1 MWDTLTTKCPT
12 ILLSKKLFLLFNKT
26 LNNSYMNKKS
36 TMKALMLAGLLCGA
50 PSSMSAQTT
59 PSSTS
64 TTIYDFAGFND
75 QKMLELFEK
84 IDKQGRK
91 FPTTQELKDA
101 GLYDEIEFV
110 RSHVR
115 KRQILDRSDRLNQ
128 NTYQERDLF
137 MNIPAGAGSTIGG
150 YPSKDFA
157 SDNFSMWNYTNLF
170 GSWNHG
176 LFQAP
181 GSWVDA
187 AHKNGTDILSGM
199 KFFDTTGGRQGFAA
213 GWVNFIKTK
222 NDNGE
227 FKYTRPLIHLLQFLG
242 MDGINYNFE
251 DNGYSDND
259 VVKFHQSLY
268 EYAKQQ
274 NFNDFHVVIYTGN
287 ATLTSGNSRVL
298 FAEKNAKTSDLMLN
312 YMGDDFSYN
321 MASSAREAKRVTGS
335 TKGLYAGVWIVSMN
349 RGWTRLNEGDA
360 KECGVCLWG
369 EHAQS
374 RFWSY
379 NTGGSAQ
386 ERMSNYQMLLER
398 GFSGGYRNPANRPE
412 IKNAGHNWEWSGST
426 APLSTFPGL
435 ASWIPERSAISGTLP
450 FSTHFNTGAGEV
462 YTYKGKKTA
471 GAWYNMSNQ
480 DIVPTYRWL
489 VYNGGTESV
498 STNVQPEFTYED
510 SYTGGS
516 CLKLTGKG
524 TASSTD
530 IILYKTN
537 LTGTNGAIKAQVA
550 IKTGKEGTQDSRL
563 ALIVRLKNSG
573 QWKEYEV
580 GGTTDKTWKEHTI
593 ALTDLTSSDVI
604 DRIGLRVKNVDDQY
618 KLLVGKLAIVDDF
631 TATPEAVKDLTIQ
644 VKEENKVSLSV
655 KATWVLNS
663 ATEGS
668 VVYNDDANVDHFE
681 VLYKNSENGDVT
693 EIGRTSQWA
702 TYIGDI
708 ELGETDQPFIGVR
721 SVSKDLKTYSP
732 VVWQQVPRSTYASL
746 PEKKQNL
753 YGEPE
758 LDMSADG
765 AATAQQVRYVESFET
780 TGGATNINYHATGPK
795 GGTNYV
801 DATEGNL
808 LTVKQGETFTLKI
821 KGYEGKDDLRFC
833 FGRGWIDLNGDYKFE
848 PGTIDQ
854 NGEELFTIGQLRKGV
869 KENVN
874 PGQTLQ
880 VRIPADAKRGMTRMR
895 IVFSDAWFKG
905 SLLPTGKFN
914 KGFAIDFAVNITGNN
929 PERQTPKSTRDEGI
943 AEQPEGLSTSTS
955 ITSFAGEAST
965 LVQTSKDLKFS
976 NVEKAWIF
984 GVDGSLVKVL
994 DNPQQ
999 YEIKSLPKGI
1009 YLVKMLNNNVIRTQ
1023 KVVIK

>member
-1 MWDTLTTKCPT
+1 
-12 ILLSKKLFLLFNKT
+12 
-26 LNNSYMNKKS
+26 MNKKS

-50 PSSMSAQTT
+50 PSTMSAQTDT
-59 PSSTS
+59 GSTS
-64 TTIYDFAGFND
+64 TTIYDFANFND
-75 QKMLELFEK
+75 QKLLDLFASALEK
-84 IDKQGRK
+84 GRK

-101 GLYDEIEFV
+101 GLYEELEFV

-115 KRQILDRSDRLNQ
+115 KREILSRQDRLVGD
-128 NTYQERDLF
+128 TYRERDLF
-137 MNIPAGAGSTIGG
+137 MNIPSGAGSTIGG

-181 GSWVDA
+181 GSWADA
-187 AHKNGTDILSGM
+187 AHKNGTDIMSGI
-199 KFFDTTGGRQGFAA
+199 KFFDTTGGRGGHAT
-213 GWVNFIKTK
+213 GWVDFIKTK
-222 NDNGE
+222 NTDGT

-251 DNGYSDND
+251 ARGYDDSE
-259 VVKFHQSLY
+259 VIKFHQSLY
-268 EYAKQQ
+268 QYANQV
-274 NFNDFHVVIYTGN
+274 NFDNFHIAIYTFYSS
-287 ATLTSGNSRVL
+287 LTNYNTEAL
-298 FAEKNAKTSDLMLN
+298 FGKNNVKTSDLMLN
-312 YMGDDFSYN
+312 YASSDFSYN
-321 MASSAREAKRVTGS
+321 MASSVQEAKRSMGTA
-335 TKGLYAGVWIVSMN
+335 KGLYAGVWIVGMD
-349 RGWTRLNEGDA
+349 RGWNRLDNGDA
-360 KECGVCLWG
+360 KECGLCLWG

-379 NTGGSAQ
+379 NTGGNAQ
-386 ERMSNYQMLLER
+386 ERMSNYQTLLER
-398 GFSGGYRNPANRPE
+398 GFSGGKRNPADRPA
-412 IKNAGHNWEWSGST
+412 ISNLGNNWEWSGT
-426 APLSTFPGL
+426 KAPLSTFAGL
-435 ASWIPERSAISGTLP
+435 ASWIPERSAINGKLP
-450 FSTHFNTGAGEV
+450 FSTYFNTGAGEV

-471 GAWYNMSNQ
+471 GSWYNMSNQ

-489 VYNGGTESV
+489 VYDGGTTNV
-498 STNVQPEFTYED
+498 SDKVQPEFTYED

-524 TASSTD
+524 TAPLTD
-530 IILYKTN
+530 IVLYKTN
-537 LTGTNGAIKAQVA
+537 LTGTSGAIKAQVA
-550 IKTGKEGTQDSRL
+550 IKTGKDTPADSKL
-563 ALIVRLKNSG
+563 SLIVRLKNSNE
-573 QWKEYEV
+573 WKEFAV
-580 GGTTDKTWKEHTI
+580 DGTTDKTWKEHTI
-593 ALTDLTSSDVI
+593 ALTGLNSTDVI
-604 DRIGLRVKNVDDQY
+604 DRIGLRVKNVDEQY
-618 KLLVGKLAIVDDF
+618 KLLVGKLAIVDDY
-631 TATPEAVKDLTIQ
+631 TVAPQGVKDLTIQ
-644 VKEENKVSLSV
+644 VKEENKASLSV
-655 KATWVLNS
+655 KATWALSS
-663 ATEGS
+663 ATEET

-681 VLYKNSENGDVT
+681 VLYKNGENGTVS

-708 ELGETDQPFIGVR
+708 EMGESDKPFIGVR

-732 VVWQQVPRSTYASL
+732 VEWKEIPRSTYASL
-746 PEKKQNL
+746 PEKKNNP

-765 AATAQQVRYVESFET
+765 YKTAQQVRYVETFT
-780 TGGATNINYHATGPK
+780 TEGGATNINYTATGPK

-808 LTVKQGETFTLKI
+808 LTVNQGQTITIKI
-821 KGYEGKDDLRFC
+821 KGHEGQDDLRFC

-848 PGTIDQ
+848 PGTIAE
-854 NGEELFTIGQLRKGV
+854 NGEELFTVGKLRKGV
-869 KENVN
+869 IENVN
-874 PGQTLQ
+874 PGQTLT
-880 VRIPADAKRGMTRMR
+880 VKIPEDAKTGMTRMR
-895 IVFSDAWFKG
+895 IVFSDAWFQG

-914 KGFAIDFAVNITGNN
+914 KGFAIDFAVKITGTN
-929 PERQTPKSTRDEGI
+929 PERKAPESSRDKGT
-943 AEQPEGLSTSTS
+943 AEQPEGLSASTS
-955 ITSFAGEAST
+955 ITSFAGEASA

>member
-1 MWDTLTTKCPT
+1 
-12 ILLSKKLFLLFNKT
+12 
-26 LNNSYMNKKS
+26 MNKKS
-36 TMKALMLAGLLCGA
+36 TMKMLLLAGLLCGA
-50 PSSMSAQTT
+50 PSTMSAQTNT
-59 PSSTS
+59 GSTS
-64 TTIYDFAGFND
+64 TKIYDFAGFSD
-75 QKMLELFEK
+75 QTLLNLFASALEK
-84 IDKQGRK
+84 GRK

-101 GLYDEIEFV
+101 GIYDELEFV

-115 KRQILDRSDRLNQ
+115 KREILDREDRLVR
-128 NTYQERDLF
+128 NTYKERDLF
-137 MNIPAGAGSTIGG
+137 MNIPSGAGSTIGG

-157 SDNFSMWNYTNLF
+157 SDNYSMWNYTNLF

-181 GSWVDA
+181 GSWADA
-187 AHKNGTDILSGM
+187 AHKNGTDIMSGI
-199 KFFDTTGGRQGFAA
+199 KFFDTTGGRGGHAT
-213 GWVNFIKTK
+213 GWVDFIKTK
-222 NDNGE
+222 NADGT

-251 DNGYSDND
+251 ARGYDDSE
-259 VVKFHQSLY
+259 VIKFHQSLY
-268 EYAKQQ
+268 QYANQV
-274 NFNDFHVVIYTGN
+274 NFNNFHIAIYTFYSS
-287 ATLTSGNSRVL
+287 LTAYNTEAL
-298 FAEKNAKTSDLMLN
+298 FGKNNVKTSDLMLN
-312 YMGDDFSYN
+312 YASSDFSYN
-321 MASSAREAKRVTGS
+321 MASSVQEAKRSMGTA
-335 TKGLYAGVWIVSMN
+335 KGLYAGVWIVGMD
-349 RGWTRLNEGDA
+349 RGWNRLDNGDA
-360 KECGVCLWG
+360 KECGICLWG

-379 NTGGSAQ
+379 NTGGNAQ
-386 ERMSNYQMLLER
+386 ERMSNYQTLLER
-398 GFSGGYRNPANRPE
+398 GFSGGNRNPADRPA
-412 IKNAGHNWEWSGST
+412 ISNLGNNWEWSGT
-426 APLSTFPGL
+426 KAPLSTFAGL
-435 ASWIPERSAISGTLP
+435 ASWIPERSAIDGKLP
-450 FSTHFNTGAGEV
+450 FSTYFNTGAGEV

-471 GAWYNMSNQ
+471 GSWYNMSNQ

-489 VYNGGTESV
+489 VYDGNTTNV
-498 STNVQPEFTYED
+498 SDKVQPEFTYED

-530 IILYKTN
+530 IVLYKTN
-537 LTGTNGAIKAQVA
+537 LTGTSGAIKAQVA
-550 IKTGKEGTQDSRL
+550 IKTGKDTPANSNL
-563 ALIVRLKNSG
+563 ALIVRLKNSN
-573 QWKEYEV
+573 QWKEFDV
-580 GGTTDKTWKEHTI
+580 NGTTDSKWVEHTV
-593 ALTDLTSSDVI
+593 ALTGLNSTDVI
-604 DRIGLRVKNVDDQY
+604 DRIGLRVKNVDNQY
-618 KLLVGKLAIVDDF
+618 KLLVGKLAIVDDY
-631 TATPEAVKDLTIQ
+631 TVAPETVKDLTIQ
-644 VKEENKVSLSV
+644 VKEENKSSLSV
-655 KATWVLNS
+655 KASWALNS
-663 ATEGS
+663 AADDK

-681 VLYKNSENGDVT
+681 VLYKNGENGTVS

-708 ELGETDQPFIGVR
+708 EMAETDQPFIGVR

-732 VVWQQVPRSTYASL
+732 VVWKEIPRANYASL
-746 PEKKQNL
+746 PEKKHNP

-765 AATAQQVRYVESFET
+765 YKTAQQVRYVETFT
-780 TGGATNINYHATGPK
+780 TEGGATNINYTATGPK

-808 LTVKQGETFTLKI
+808 LTVNQGQTITIKI
-821 KGYEGKDDLRFC
+821 KGHEGQDDLRFC

-848 PGTIDQ
+848 PGTIAE
-854 NGEELFTIGQLRKGV
+854 NGEELFTVGKLRKGV
-869 KENVN
+869 IENVN
-874 PGQTLQ
+874 PGQTLT
-880 VRIPADAKRGMTRMR
+880 VKIPEDAKTGMTRMR
-895 IVFSDAWFKG
+895 IVFSDAWFQG

-914 KGFAIDFAVNITGNN
+914 KGFAIDFAVKITGTN
-929 PERQTPKSTRDEGI
+929 PERKAPESSRDKGT
-943 AEQPEGLSTSTS
+943 AEQPEGLSASTS
-955 ITSFAGEAST
+955 ITSFAGEASA

>member
-1 MWDTLTTKCPT
+1 
-12 ILLSKKLFLLFNKT
+12 
-26 LNNSYMNKKS
+26 MNKKS
-36 TMKALMLAGLLCGA
+36 TMKMLLLAGLLCGA
-50 PSSMSAQTT
+50 PSTMSAQTT

-91 FPTTQELKDA
+91 FPTNQELKEY

-115 KRQILDRSDRLNQ
+115 KRQILDREDRLVS
-128 NTYQERDLF
+128 NTYKERDLF

-199 KFFDTTGGRQGFAA
+199 KFFDTTGGRQGFAS
-213 GWVNFIKTK
+213 GWVNLVKSK
-222 NDNGE
+222 NDDGT
-227 FKYTRPLIHLLQFLG
+227 FKYTRALIHILQFLG

-268 EYAKQQ
+268 AYAKEQ
-274 NFNDFHVVIYTGN
+274 NFNDFHIVLYTSN
-287 ATLTSGNSRVL
+287 SGLSSYNSRAL
-298 FAEKNAKTSDLMLN
+298 FGENNVKTTDLMLN
-312 YMGDDFSYN
+312 YSASDFSYS
-321 MASSAREAKRVTGS
+321 MPQSVQEAKRVMGTA
-335 TKGLYAGVWIVSMN
+335 KGLYAGVWIVDMN
-349 RGWTRLNEGDA
+349 RGWNRLNASGAE
-360 KECGVCLWG
+360 ECGICLWG

-379 NTGGSAQ
+379 NTGGNAQ
-386 ERMSNYQMLLER
+386 ERMSNYQTLLER
-398 GFSGGYRNPANRPE
+398 GFSGGKRNPADRPE
-412 IKNAGHNWEWSGST
+412 ISRFGNNWEWSGT
-426 APLSTFPGL
+426 KAPLSTFAGL
-435 ASWIPERSAISGTLP
+435 ATWIPERSAINGKLP
-450 FSTHFNTGAGEV
+450 FSTYFNTGAGEV

-471 GAWYNMSNQ
+471 GSWYNMSNQ

-489 VYNGGTESV
+489 VYDGGTTNV
-498 STNVQPEFTYED
+498 SDKVQPEFTYED

-516 CLKLTGKG
+516 CLKLTGK
-524 TASSTD
+524 ASASATD

-537 LTGTNGAIKAQVA
+537 LTGTSGAIKAQVA
-550 IKTGKEGTQDSRL
+550 IKTGKDTPADSKL
-563 ALIVRLKNSG
+563 ALIVRLKNSNE
-573 QWKEYEV
+573 WKEFDV
-580 GGTTDKTWKEHTI
+580 NGTADSKWVEHTV
-593 ALTDLTSSDVI
+593 ALTGLSSTDVI
-604 DRIGLRVKNVDDQY
+604 DRIGLRVKNVDEQY

-631 TATPEAVKDLTIQ
+631 TATPQGVKDLTIQ
-644 VKEENKVSLSV
+644 VKEENKSSLSV
-655 KATWVLNS
+655 KATWALSS

-681 VLYKNSENGDVT
+681 VLYKNGENGTVS

-708 ELGETDQPFIGVR
+708 ELKESDKPFIGVR

-732 VVWQQVPRSTYASL
+732 VVWQEVPRAEYSTLPASKYN
-746 PEKKQNL
+746 P

-765 AATAQQVRYVESFET
+765 YKTAQKVRYIET
-780 TGGATNINYHATGPK
+780 FITEGGEQNINYSASAPQ

-801 DATEGNL
+801 DATNQVL
-808 LTVKQGETFTLKI
+808 KVAQGQEVTLKF
-821 KGYEGKDDLRFC
+821 KGYEATDAKDGNHDDLRYC
-833 FGRGWIDLNGDYKFE
+833 MGKGWIDLNGDYTFNPVDIK
-848 PGTIDQ
+848 TDVA
-854 NGEELFTIGQLRKGV
+854 NGEQLFFLGQVRKGTEAQV
-869 KENVN
+869 KSL
-874 PGQTLQ
+874 QTYKFT
-880 VRIPADAKRGMTRMR
+880 IPADAKKGKTRMR
-895 IVFSDAWFKG
+895 IVFSDAWFAG

-914 KGFAIDFAVNITGNN
+914 KGFAIDFGVEITGNN
-929 PERQTPKSTRDEGI
+929 PERPTPKSSRDEGT
-943 AEQPEGLSTSTS
+943 AEQPEGLSASTS
-955 ITSFAGEAST
+955 ITSFAGEASA

>member
-1 MWDTLTTKCPT
+1 
-12 ILLSKKLFLLFNKT
+12 
-26 LNNSYMNKKS
+26 MNKKS
-36 TMKALMLAGLLCGA
+36 TMKMLMLAGLLCGA
-50 PSSMSAQTT
+50 PSTMSAQTNT
-59 PSSTS
+59 GSTS
-64 TTIYDFAGFND
+64 TTIYDFSKFGD
-75 QKMLELFEK
+75 QSLLELFEK
-84 IDKQGRK
+84 AEKAGRK
-91 FPTTQELKDA
+91 FPTKQELIDA
-101 GLYDEIEFV
+101 GIYDEIEFV

-115 KRQILDRSDRLNQ
+115 KREILDRQDRLVGG
-128 NTYQERDLF
+128 TYQERDLF

-157 SDNFSMWNYTNLF
+157 SDNYSMWNYTNLF

-181 GSWVDA
+181 GSWADA
-187 AHKNGTDILSGM
+187 AHKNGTDIMSGI
-199 KFFDTTGGRQGFAA
+199 KFFDTTGGRGGYAT
-213 GWVNFIKTK
+213 GWVEFIKQK
-222 NDNGE
+222 NADGT
-227 FKYTRPLIHLLQFLG
+227 FKYARPLIRILQFLG

-251 DNGYSDND
+251 ARGYDDSE
-259 VVKFHQSLY
+259 VVKFHQELY
-268 EYAKQQ
+268 KIAAEE
-274 NFNDFHVVIYTGN
+274 NFKNFHIAIYTSHSSLSSYN
-287 ATLTSGNSRVL
+287 TEAL
-298 FAEKNAKTSDLMLN
+298 FGKNNVKTSDLMLN
-312 YMGDDFSYN
+312 YSADDFTPS
-321 MASSAREAKRVTGS
+321 MASSVQQAKRSLNTA
-335 TKGLYAGVWIVSMN
+335 KGLYAGVWIVTMN
-349 RGWTRLNEGDA
+349 RSWTRLNAPGAE
-360 KECGVCLWG
+360 ECGVCLWG
-369 EHAQS
+369 EHGQS

-398 GFSGGYRNPANRPE
+398 GFSGGNRNPADRPE
-412 IKNAGHNWEWSGST
+412 IRNAGHNWEWSNGV

-435 ASWIPERSAISGTLP
+435 ASWIPERSAINGTLP
-450 FSTHFNTGAGEV
+450 FSTYFNTGAGEV

-471 GAWYNMSNQ
+471 GSWYNMSNQ

-489 VYNGGTESV
+489 VYNGGTTNV

-524 TASSTD
+524 TAPLTD
-530 IILYKTN
+530 IVLYKTN
-537 LTGTNGAIKAQVA
+537 LTGTSGAIKAQVA
-550 IKTGKEGTQDSRL
+550 IKTGKETPADSKL

-573 QWKEYEV
+573 EWKEFDV
-580 GGTTDKTWKEHTI
+580 NGTTDSKWVEHTV
-593 ALTDLTSSDVI
+593 ALTGLTSTDVI
-604 DRIGLRVKNVDDQY
+604 DRIGLRVKNSDEQY

-631 TATPEAVKDLTIQ
+631 TATPQGVKDLTIQ
-644 VKEENKVSLSV
+644 VKEENKASLSV
-655 KATWVLNS
+655 KATWALSS

-681 VLYKNSENGDVT
+681 VLYKNGENGTVS

-708 ELGETDQPFIGVR
+708 EMGESDKPFIGVR

-732 VVWQQVPRSTYASL
+732 VVWQEVPRANQADL
-746 PEKKQNL
+746 PARKNNP

-765 AATAQQVRYVESFET
+765 YKTAQKVRYVETFKTE
-780 TGGATNINYHATGPK
+780 GGATNIDYTANGPT

-801 DATEGNL
+801 DATNGNV
-808 LTVKQGETFTLKI
+808 LTVNQGQTFTIKI
-821 KGYEGKDDLRFC
+821 KGHEGQDDLRFC
-833 FGRGWIDLNGDYKFE
+833 FGRAWIDLNGDYKFE
-848 PGTIDQ
+848 PGTIAE
-854 NGEELFTIGQLRKGV
+854 NGEELFTVGKLRKGV
-869 KENVN
+869 IENVN
-874 PGQTLQ
+874 PGQTLT
-880 VRIPADAKRGMTRMR
+880 VKIPEDAKTGMTRMR
-895 IVFSDAWFKG
+895 IVFSDAWFQG

-914 KGFAIDFAVNITGNN
+914 KGFAIDFAVNITGTNA
-929 PERQTPKSTRDEGI
+929 ERPTPKSSRDEGT
-943 AEQPEGLSTSTS
+943 AEQPEGLSASTS
-955 ITSFAGEAST
+955 ITSFAGEASA

>member
-1 MWDTLTTKCPT
+1 
-12 ILLSKKLFLLFNKT
+12 
-26 LNNSYMNKKS
+26 MNKKS
-36 TMKALMLAGLLCGA
+36 TMKMLLLAGLLCGA
-50 PSSMSAQTT
+50 PSTMSAQTDT
-59 PSSTS
+59 GSTS
-64 TTIYDFAGFND
+64 TTIYDFANFND
-75 QKMLELFEK
+75 QKLLDLFASALEK
-84 IDKQGRK
+84 GRK

-101 GLYDEIEFV
+101 GLYEELEFV

-115 KRQILDRSDRLNQ
+115 KREILSRQDRLVGD
-128 NTYQERDLF
+128 TYRERDLF

-199 KFFDTTGGRQGFAA
+199 KFFDTTGGRGGHAT
-213 GWVNFIKTK
+213 GWVGLIKTK

-251 DNGYSDND
+251 ASGYSDND

-268 EYAKQQ
+268 KYAAEQDFK
-274 NFNDFHVVIYTGN
+274 NFHIVIYTFSSS
-287 ATLTSGNSRVL
+287 LTGYNSRAL
-298 FAEKNAKTSDLMLN
+298 FGENGTKTTDLMLN
-312 YMGDDFSYN
+312 YDASDFSYS
-321 MASSAREAKRVTGS
+321 MAQSVQEAKRVMGTA
-335 TKGLYAGVWIVSMN
+335 KGLYAGVWIVDMN
-349 RGWTRLNEGDA
+349 RGWNRLNATGAE
-360 KECGVCLWG
+360 ECGICLWG

-379 NTGGSAQ
+379 NTGGNAQ
-386 ERMSNYQMLLER
+386 ERMTNYQMLLER
-398 GFSGGYRNPANRPE
+398 GFSGGKRNPADRPG
-412 IKNAGHNWEWSGST
+412 ISRFGNNWEWSGT
-426 APLSTFPGL
+426 TPPLSTFAGL
-435 ASWIPERSAISGTLP
+435 ATWIPERSAIKGTLP
-450 FSTHFNTGAGEV
+450 FSTYFNTGAGEV

-471 GAWYNMSNQ
+471 GSWYNMSNQ

-489 VYNGGTESV
+489 VYDGNTTNV
-498 STNVQPEFTYED
+498 SDKVQPEFTYED

-516 CLKLTGKG
+516 CLKLTGKAS
-524 TASSTD
+524 ASSTD
-530 IILYKTN
+530 IVLYKTN
-537 LTGTNGAIKAQVA
+537 LTGTSGAIKAQVA
-550 IKTGKEGTQDSRL
+550 IKTGKDTPANSNL
-563 ALIVRLKNSG
+563 ALIVRLKNSKE
-573 QWKEYEV
+573 WKEFAV
-580 GGTTDKTWKEHTI
+580 DGTTDSKWVEHTV
-593 ALTDLTSSDVI
+593 ALTGLTSTDVI
-604 DRIGLRVKNVDDQY
+604 DRIGLRVKNVDEQY
-618 KLLVGKLAIVDDF
+618 KLLVGKLAIVDDY
-631 TATPEAVKDLTIQ
+631 AVAPEAVKDLRIQ
-644 VKEENKVSLSV
+644 VKEENKSSLSV
-655 KATWVLNS
+655 KATWALNS
-663 ATEGS
+663 AAEDK
-668 VVYNDDANVDHFE
+668 VVYNDDVNVDHFE
-681 VLYKNSENGDVT
+681 VLYKNGENGDVT

-708 ELGETDQPFIGVR
+708 VMEQADKPFIGVR

-732 VVWQQVPRSTYASL
+732 VVWQEVPRAEYSTL
-746 PEKKQNL
+746 PEKKDNP

-765 AATAQQVRYVESFET
+765 YKTAQQVRYVETFKTE
-780 TGGATNINYHATGPK
+780 GGATNIDYTATGPK

-801 DATEGNL
+801 DATNGNV
-808 LTVKQGETFTLKI
+808 LTVNQGQTITIKI
-821 KGYEGKDDLRFC
+821 KGHEGKDDLRFC
-833 FGRGWIDLNGDYKFE
+833 FGRGWIDLNGDFKFE

-854 NGEELFTIGQLRKGV
+854 NGEELFTIGELRKGV
-869 KENVN
+869 VENVN
-874 PGQTLQ
+874 PGQTIS
-880 VRIPADAKRGMTRMR
+880 VTIPSDAKRGMTRMR

-914 KGFAIDFAVNITGNN
+914 KGFAIDFAVNITGTNA
-929 PERQTPKSTRDEGI
+929 ERPTPKSTRDEGK
-943 AEQPEGLSTSTS
+943 AEQPEGLSASTS
-955 ITSFAGEAST
+955 ITSFAGEASA

>member
-1 MWDTLTTKCPT
+1 
-12 ILLSKKLFLLFNKT
+12 
-26 LNNSYMNKKS
+26 MNKKS
-36 TMKALMLAGLLCGA
+36 TMKMLLLAGLLCGA
-50 PSSMSAQTT
+50 PSTMSAQTNT
-59 PSSTS
+59 GSTS
-64 TTIYDFAGFND
+64 TTIYDFANFND
-75 QKMLELFEK
+75 QKLLDLFASALEK
-84 IDKQGRK
+84 GRK

-101 GLYDEIEFV
+101 GLYEELEFV

-115 KRQILDRSDRLNQ
+115 KREILSRQDRLVGD
-128 NTYQERDLF
+128 TYRERDLF

-199 KFFDTTGGRQGFAA
+199 KFFDTTGGRGGHAT
-213 GWVNFIKTK
+213 GWVGLIKTK

-251 DNGYSDND
+251 ASGYSDND

-268 EYAKQQ
+268 KYAAEQDFK
-274 NFNDFHVVIYTGN
+274 NFHIVIYTFSSS
-287 ATLTSGNSRVL
+287 LTGYNSRAL
-298 FAEKNAKTSDLMLN
+298 FGENNVKTTDLMLN
-312 YMGDDFSYN
+312 YDASDFSYS
-321 MASSAREAKRVTGS
+321 MAQSVQEAKRVMGTA
-335 TKGLYAGVWIVSMN
+335 KGLYAGVWIVDMN
-349 RGWTRLNEGDA
+349 RGWNRLNATGAE
-360 KECGVCLWG
+360 ECGICLWG

-379 NTGGSAQ
+379 NTGGNAQ
-386 ERMSNYQMLLER
+386 ERMTNYQMLLER
-398 GFSGGYRNPANRPE
+398 GFSGGKRNPADRPG
-412 IKNAGHNWEWSGST
+412 ISRFGNNWEWSGT
-426 APLSTFPGL
+426 TPPLSTFAGL
-435 ASWIPERSAISGTLP
+435 ATWIPERSAIKGTLP
-450 FSTHFNTGAGEV
+450 FSTFFNTGAGEV

-471 GAWYNMSNQ
+471 GSWYNMSNQ

-489 VYNGGTESV
+489 VYDGGTTNV
-498 STNVQPEFTYED
+498 SDKVQPEFTYED

-516 CLKLTGKG
+516 CLKLTGKAS
-524 TASSTD
+524 ASSTD
-530 IILYKTN
+530 IVLYKTN
-537 LTGTNGAIKAQVA
+537 LTGTSGAIKAQVA
-550 IKTGKEGTQDSRL
+550 IKTGKDTPANSNL

-573 QWKEYEV
+573 EWKEFDV
-580 GGTTDKTWKEHTI
+580 NGTTDSKWVEHTV
-593 ALTDLTSSDVI
+593 ALTGLTSTDVI
-604 DRIGLRVKNVDDQY
+604 DRIGLRVKNTDAQY
-618 KLLVGKLAIVDDF
+618 KLLVGKLAIVDDY
-631 TATPEAVKDLTIQ
+631 TVAPEAVKDLRIQ
-644 VKEENKVSLSV
+644 VKEENKASLSV
-655 KATWVLNS
+655 KASWALNS
-663 ATEGS
+663 AADDK

-681 VLYKNSENGDVT
+681 VLYKNGENGTVS

-708 ELGETDQPFIGVR
+708 EMAEADQPFIGVR

-732 VVWQQVPRSTYASL
+732 VVWQQVSRSTYASL
-746 PEKKQNL
+746 PEKKNNP

-765 AATAQQVRYVESFET
+765 YKTAQQVRYVETFKTE
-780 TGGATNINYHATGPK
+780 GGATNIDYTAPGPK

-801 DATEGNL
+801 DATNGNL
-808 LTVKQGETFTLKI
+808 LTVNQGQTITIKI
-821 KGYEGKDDLRFC
+821 KGHEGQDDLRFC
-833 FGRGWIDLNGDYKFE
+833 FGRAWIDLNGDYKFE
-848 PGTIDQ
+848 PGTIAE
-854 NGEELFTIGQLRKGV
+854 NGEELFTIGELRKGV
-869 KENVN
+869 VANVN
-874 PGQTLQ
+874 PGQTIS
-880 VRIPADAKRGMTRMR
+880 VTIPSDAKKGKTRMR

-914 KGFAIDFAVNITGNN
+914 KGFAIDFGVEITGNN
-929 PERQTPKSTRDEGI
+929 PERPTPKSTRDEGT
-943 AEQPEGLSTSTS
+943 AEQPEGLSASTS
-955 ITSFAGEAST
+955 ITSFAGEASA

>member
-1 MWDTLTTKCPT
+1 
-12 ILLSKKLFLLFNKT
+12 
-26 LNNSYMNKKS
+26 MNKKS
-36 TMKALMLAGLLCGA
+36 TMKMLMLAGLLCGA
-50 PSSMSAQTT
+50 PSTMSAQTNT
-59 PSSTS
+59 GSTS
-64 TTIYDFAGFND
+64 TTIYDFANFGD
-75 QKMLELFEK
+75 QTLLNLFASALE
-84 IDKQGRK
+84 QGRK

-101 GLYDEIEFV
+101 GIYDEIEFV

-115 KRQILDRSDRLNQ
+115 KREILSRQDRLVGD
-128 NTYQERDLF
+128 TYEERDLF
-137 MNIPAGAGSTIGG
+137 MNIPSGAGATLGG

-181 GSWVDA
+181 GSWADA
-187 AHKNGTDILSGM
+187 AHKNGTDIMSGI
-199 KFFDTTGGRQGFAA
+199 KFFDTTGGRGGYAT

-222 NDNGE
+222 NDDGT

-251 DNGYSDND
+251 ASGYSDEE

-268 EYAKQQ
+268 KYANEQGFN
-274 NFNDFHVVIYTGN
+274 NFHIAIYT
-287 ATLTSGNSRVL
+287 SNSSLSSYNSKAL
-298 FAEKNAKTSDLMLN
+298 FGENNVKTTDLMLN
-312 YMGDDFSYN
+312 YAASDFSYS
-321 MASSAREAKRVTGS
+321 MGPSVQEAKRVMGTA
-335 TKGLYAGVWIVSMN
+335 KGLYAGVWIVDMN
-349 RGWTRLNEGDA
+349 RGWNRLNTGLA
-360 KECGVCLWG
+360 KECGLCLWG

-398 GFSGGYRNPANRPE
+398 GFSGGYRNPAVRPE
-412 IKNAGHNWEWSGST
+412 IVNYGHKWEWSGT
-426 APLSTFPGL
+426 TPPLSTFPGL
-435 ASWIPERSAISGTLP
+435 ASWIPERSAISGKLP
-450 FSTHFNTGAGEV
+450 FSTYFNTGAGEV

-471 GAWYNMSNQ
+471 GSWYNMSNQ

-489 VYNGGTESV
+489 VYDGGTTNV
-498 STNVQPEFTYED
+498 SDKVQPEFTYED

-516 CLKLTGKG
+516 CLKLTGKAS
-524 TASSTD
+524 ASSTD
-530 IILYKTN
+530 IVLYKTN
-537 LTGTNGAIKAQVA
+537 LTGTSGAIKAQVA
-550 IKTGKEGTQDSRL
+550 IKTGKDTPANSNL

-573 QWKEYEV
+573 EWKEFDV
-580 GGTTDKTWKEHTI
+580 NGTTDSKWVEHTV
-593 ALTDLTSSDVI
+593 ALTGLTSTDVI
-604 DRIGLRVKNVDDQY
+604 DRIGLRVKNTDAQY
-618 KLLVGKLAIVDDF
+618 KLLVGKLAIVDDY
-631 TATPEAVKDLTIQ
+631 TVAPEAVKDLRIQ
-644 VKEENKVSLSV
+644 VKEENKSSLSV
-655 KATWVLNS
+655 KATWALNS
-663 ATEGS
+663 AADDK

-681 VLYKNSENGDVT
+681 VLYKNGENGDVT

-708 ELGETDQPFIGVR
+708 ELKESDKPFIGVR

-732 VVWQQVPRSTYASL
+732 VVWQEVPRAEYSTLPASKYN
-746 PEKKQNL
+746 P

-765 AATAQQVRYVESFET
+765 YKTAQKVRYIET
-780 TGGATNINYHATGPK
+780 FITEGGEQNINYSASAPQ

-801 DATEGNL
+801 DATNQVL
-808 LTVKQGETFTLKI
+808 KVAQGQEVTLKF
-821 KGYEGKDDLRFC
+821 KGYEATDAKDGNHDDLRYC
-833 FGRGWIDLNGDYKFE
+833 MGKGWIDLNGDYTFNPVDIK
-848 PGTIDQ
+848 TDVA
-854 NGEELFTIGQLRKGV
+854 NGEQLFFLGQVRKGTEAQV
-869 KENVN
+869 KSL
-874 PGQTLQ
+874 QTYKFT
-880 VRIPADAKRGMTRMR
+880 IPADAKKGKTRMR
-895 IVFSDAWFKG
+895 IVFSDAWFAG

-914 KGFAIDFAVNITGNN
+914 KGFAIDFGVEITGNN
-929 PERQTPKSTRDEGI
+929 PERPTPKSSRDEGK
-943 AEQPEGLSTSTS
+943 ADQPEGLSASTS
-955 ITSFAGEAST
+955 ITSFAGEASA

>member
-1 MWDTLTTKCPT
+1 
-12 ILLSKKLFLLFNKT
+12 
-26 LNNSYMNKKS
+26 MNKKS
-36 TMKALMLAGLLCGA
+36 TMKMLLLAGLLCGA
-50 PSSMSAQTT
+50 PSTMSAQTNT
-59 PSSTS
+59 GSTS
-64 TTIYDFAGFND
+64 TTIYDFAGFSD
-75 QKMLELFEK
+75 QALLKLFEK
-84 IDKQGRK
+84 AEKAGRK
-91 FPTTQELKDA
+91 FPTKQELIDA
-101 GLYDEIEFV
+101 GIYNEIEFV

-115 KRQILDRSDRLNQ
+115 KRKILDRSDRLNQ

-199 KFFDTTGGRQGFAA
+199 KFFDTTGGRGGHAT
-213 GWVNFIKTK
+213 GWMSFIKEK
-222 NDNGE
+222 NTDGT
-227 FKYTRPLIHLLQFLG
+227 FKYSRPLIRLLQFLG

-251 DNGYSDND
+251 ARGYDDND
-259 VVKFHQSLY
+259 VVKFHQELY
-268 EYAKQQ
+268 KYAKED
-274 NFNDFHVVIYTGN
+274 NFDDFHVVLYTGN
-287 ATLTSGNSRVL
+287 QSLPSYNVEAL
-298 FAEKNAKTSDLMLN
+298 FGKNGTKTTDLMLN
-312 YMGDDFSYN
+312 YSADDFTPY
-321 MASSAREAKRVTGS
+321 MASSVQQAKRAMNTA
-335 TKGLYAGVWIVSMN
+335 KGLYAGVWIVTMN
-349 RGWTRLNEGDA
+349 RSWTRLSAEDS

-369 EHAQS
+369 EHDQS

-379 NTGGSAQ
+379 NTGGNAQ

-398 GFSGGYRNPANRPE
+398 GFSGGYRNPADRPE
-412 IKNAGHNWEWSGST
+412 IRNAGHNWEWSGSV

-435 ASWIPERSAISGTLP
+435 ASWIPERSAISGKLP
-450 FSTHFNTGAGEV
+450 FSTYFNTGAGEV

-471 GAWYNMSNQ
+471 GSWYNMSNQ

-489 VYNGGTESV
+489 VYDGNTTNV
-498 STNVQPEFTYED
+498 SYKVQPEFTYED

-516 CLKLTGKG
+516 CLKLTGKDQ
-524 TASSTD
+524 ASTTD
-530 IILYKTN
+530 IVLYKTE
-537 LTGTNGAIKAQVA
+537 LSGTSGAIKAQVA
-550 IKTGKEGTQDSRL
+550 IKTGKETPAESKL

-573 QWKEYEV
+573 VWKEFAV
-580 GGTTDKTWKEHTI
+580 DGTTDKTWKEHTI
-593 ALTDLTSSDVI
+593 ALTGLSSTDVI
-604 DRIGLRVKNVDDQY
+604 DRIGLRVKNTDAQY

-631 TATPEAVKDLTIQ
+631 TATPQDVKDLNIE
-644 VKEENKVSLSV
+644 VKEENKASLSV
-655 KATWVLNS
+655 KATWALNS
-663 ATEGS
+663 AADDK
-668 VVYNDDANVDHFE
+668 VVYNDDVNVDHFE
-681 VLYKNSENGDVT
+681 VLYKNGENGDVT

-708 ELGETDQPFIGVR
+708 ELKESDKPFIGVR

-732 VVWQQVPRSTYASL
+732 VVWQEVPRAEYSTLPASKYN
-746 PEKKQNL
+746 P

-765 AATAQQVRYVESFET
+765 YKTAQKVRYIET
-780 TGGATNINYHATGPK
+780 FITEGGEQNINYSASAPQ

-801 DATEGNL
+801 DATNQVL
-808 LTVKQGETFTLKI
+808 KVAQGQEVTLKF
-821 KGYEGKDDLRFC
+821 KGYEATDAKDGNHDDLRYC
-833 FGRGWIDLNGDYKFE
+833 MGKGWIDLNGDYTFNPVDIK
-848 PGTIDQ
+848 TDVA
-854 NGEELFTIGQLRKGV
+854 NGEQLFFLGQVRKGTEAQV
-869 KENVN
+869 KSL
-874 PGQTLQ
+874 QTYKFT
-880 VRIPADAKRGMTRMR
+880 IPADAKKGKTRMR
-895 IVFSDAWFKG
+895 IVFSDAWFAG

-914 KGFAIDFAVNITGNN
+914 KGFAIDFGVEITGNN
-929 PERQTPKSTRDEGI
+929 PERPTPKSTRDEGT
-943 AEQPEGLSTSTS
+943 AEQPEGLSSSTS
-955 ITSFAGEAST
+955 ITSFAGEASA

>member
-1 MWDTLTTKCPT
+1 
-12 ILLSKKLFLLFNKT
+12 
-26 LNNSYMNKKS
+26 MNKKS

-50 PSSMSAQTT
+50 PSTMSAQTT

-64 TTIYDFAGFND
+64 TTIYDFAGFSD

-84 IDKQGRK
+84 IEKQGRK
-91 FPTTQELKDA
+91 FPTNQELKEY

-115 KRQILDRSDRLNQ
+115 KRQILDREDRLVR
-128 NTYQERDLF
+128 NTYKERDLF

-199 KFFDTTGGRQGFAA
+199 KFFDTTGGRQGFAS
-213 GWVNFIKTK
+213 GWVNLVKSK
-222 NDNGE
+222 NDDGTY
-227 FKYTRPLIHLLQFLG
+227 KYTRALIHILQFLG

-268 EYAKQQ
+268 AYAKEQKFD
-274 NFNDFHVVIYTGN
+274 NFHIVLYTSN
-287 ATLTSGNSRVL
+287 SGLSSYNSRAL
-298 FAEKNAKTSDLMLN
+298 FGENNVKTTDLMLN
-312 YMGDDFSYN
+312 YSASDFSYS
-321 MASSAREAKRVTGS
+321 MPQSVQEAKRVMGTA
-335 TKGLYAGVWIVSMN
+335 KGLYAGVWIVDMN
-349 RGWTRLNEGDA
+349 RGWNRLNAPGAE
-360 KECGVCLWG
+360 ECGICLWG

-379 NTGGSAQ
+379 NTGGNAQ

-398 GFSGGYRNPANRPE
+398 GFSGGKRNPADRPE
-412 IKNAGHNWEWSGST
+412 ISRFGNNWEWSNGV
-426 APLSTFPGL
+426 APLSNFAGL
-435 ASWIPERSAISGTLP
+435 ATWIPERSAINGKLP
-450 FSTHFNTGAGEV
+450 FSTYFNTGAGEV

-471 GAWYNMSNQ
+471 GSWYNMSNQ

-489 VYNGGTESV
+489 VYDGNTTNV
-498 STNVQPEFTYED
+498 SDKVQPEFTHED

-530 IILYKTN
+530 IVLYKTH
-537 LTGTNGAIKAQVA
+537 LTGTSGAIKAQVA
-550 IKTGKEGTQDSRL
+550 IKTGKDTPADSKL

-573 QWKEYEV
+573 EWKEFDV
-580 GGTTDKTWKEHTI
+580 NGTTDSKWVEHTV
-593 ALTDLTSSDVI
+593 ALTGLTSTDVI
-604 DRIGLRVKNVDDQY
+604 DRIGLRVKNSDEQY

-631 TATPEAVKDLTIQ
+631 TATPQGVKDLTIQ
-644 VKEENKVSLSV
+644 VKEENKASLSV
-655 KATWVLNS
+655 KATWALSS

-681 VLYKNSENGDVT
+681 VLYKNGTDGEVT

-708 ELGETDQPFIGVR
+708 ELKESDQPFIGVR

-732 VVWQQVPRSTYASL
+732 VVWQQVPRAEYSTL
-746 PEKKQNL
+746 PEKKDNP

-765 AATAQQVRYVESFET
+765 YKIAQQVRYIET
-780 TGGATNINYHATGPK
+780 FKTEGGTTNIDYTAKGPK

-801 DATEGNL
+801 DATDQVL
-808 LTVKQGETFTLKI
+808 KVAQGTKVTLKF
-821 KGYEGKDDLRFC
+821 KGYEATDAKDGNHDDLRWC
-833 FGRGWIDLNGDYKFE
+833 MGKGWIDLNGDHIFT
-848 PGTIDQ
+848 PIDIKQ
-854 NGEELFTIGQLRKGV
+854 DAEKGEQLFFLGKVRKGTY
-869 KENVN
+869 E
-874 PGQTLQ
+874 Q
-880 VRIPADAKRGMTRMR
+880 VQSPQSYEFTIPADAKLGKTRMR
-895 IVFSDAWFKG
+895 IVFSDAWFAG

-914 KGFAIDFAVNITGNN
+914 KGFAIDFGVEITGNN
-929 PERQTPKSTRDEGI
+929 PERPTPKSSRDEGK

-984 GVDGSLVKVL
+984 GVEGSLVKVL

>member
-1 MWDTLTTKCPT
+1 
-12 ILLSKKLFLLFNKT
+12 
-26 LNNSYMNKKS
+26 MNKKS
-36 TMKALMLAGLLCGA
+36 TMKMLLLAGLLCGA
-50 PSSMSAQTT
+50 PSTMSAQTDT
-59 PSSTS
+59 GSTS
-64 TTIYDFAGFND
+64 TTIYDFAGFSD
-75 QKMLELFEK
+75 QTLLNLFASALEK
-84 IDKQGRK
+84 GRK
-91 FPTTQELKDA
+91 YPTTQELKDA
-101 GLYDEIEFV
+101 GIYDEIEFV

-115 KRQILDRSDRLNQ
+115 KRQILDREDRLVR
-128 NTYQERDLF
+128 NTYKERDLF

-199 KFFDTTGGRQGFAA
+199 KFFDTTGGRQGFAS
-213 GWVNFIKTK
+213 GWVNLVKSK
-222 NDNGE
+222 NDDGTY
-227 FKYTRPLIHLLQFLG
+227 KYTRALIHILQFLG

-268 EYAKQQ
+268 AYAKEQ
-274 NFNDFHVVIYTGN
+274 NFDDFHIVLYTSN
-287 ATLTSGNSRVL
+287 SGLSSYNSRAL
-298 FAEKNAKTSDLMLN
+298 FGENNVKTTDLMLN
-312 YMGDDFSYN
+312 YSASDFSYS
-321 MASSAREAKRVTGS
+321 MPQSVQEAKRVMGTA
-335 TKGLYAGVWIVSMN
+335 KGLYAGVWIVDMN
-349 RGWTRLNEGDA
+349 RGWNRLNAPGAE
-360 KECGVCLWG
+360 ECGICLWG

-379 NTGGSAQ
+379 NTGGNAQ

-398 GFSGGYRNPANRPE
+398 GFSGGKRNPADRPE
-412 IKNAGHNWEWSGST
+412 ISRFGNNWEWSNGV
-426 APLSTFPGL
+426 APLSNFAGL
-435 ASWIPERSAISGTLP
+435 ATWIPERSAINGKLP
-450 FSTHFNTGAGEV
+450 FSTFFNTGAGEV

-471 GAWYNMSNQ
+471 GSWYNMSNQ

-489 VYNGGTESV
+489 VYDGNTTNV
-498 STNVQPEFTYED
+498 SYKVQPEFTHED

-516 CLKLTGKG
+516 CLKLTGKAS
-524 TASSTD
+524 ASSTD
-530 IILYKTN
+530 IVLYKTH
-537 LTGTNGAIKAQVA
+537 LTGTSGAIKAQVA
-550 IKTGKEGTQDSRL
+550 IKTGKDTPADSKL

-573 QWKEYEV
+573 EWKEFDV
-580 GGTTDKTWKEHTI
+580 NGTTDSKWVEHTV
-593 ALTDLTSSDVI
+593 ALTGLTSTDVI
-604 DRIGLRVKNVDDQY
+604 DRIGLRVKNSDEQY

-631 TATPEAVKDLTIQ
+631 TATPQGVKDLTIQ
-644 VKEENKVSLSV
+644 VKEENKSSLSV
-655 KATWVLNS
+655 KATWALSS
-663 ATEGS
+663 ATEET

-681 VLYKNSENGDVT
+681 VLYKNGENGTVS

-708 ELGETDQPFIGVR
+708 EMAESDKPFIGVR

-732 VVWQQVPRSTYASL
+732 VVWQEVPRAEYSTL
-746 PEKKQNL
+746 PTRKHNP

-765 AATAQQVRYVESFET
+765 YKTAQKVRYVETFKTE
-780 TGGATNINYHATGPK
+780 GGTTNIDYTANGPT

-801 DATEGNL
+801 DATNGNV
-808 LTVKQGETFTLKI
+808 LTVNQGQTFTIKI
-821 KGYEGKDDLRFC
+821 KGHEGQDDLRFC
-833 FGRGWIDLNGDYKFE
+833 FGRAWIDLNGDYKFE
-848 PGTIDQ
+848 PGTIAE
-854 NGEELFTIGQLRKGV
+854 NGEELFTVGKLRKGV
-869 KENVN
+869 IENVN
-874 PGQTLQ
+874 PGQTIN
-880 VRIPADAKRGMTRMR
+880 VTIPADAKRGMTRMR
-895 IVFSDAWFKG
+895 IVFSDAWFQG

-914 KGFAIDFAVNITGNN
+914 KGFAIDFAVNITGTNA
-929 PERQTPKSTRDEGI
+929 ERPTPKSTRDEGK
-943 AEQPEGLSTSTS
+943 AEQPEGLSASTS
-955 ITSFAGEAST
+955 ITSFAGEASA

>member
-1 MWDTLTTKCPT
+1 
-12 ILLSKKLFLLFNKT
+12 
-26 LNNSYMNKKS
+26 MNKKS
-36 TMKALMLAGLLCGA
+36 TMKMLMLAGLLCGA
-50 PSSMSAQTT
+50 PSTMSAQTNT
-59 PSSTS
+59 GSTS
-64 TTIYDFAGFND
+64 TTIYDFSKFGD
-75 QKMLELFEK
+75 QSLLELFEK
-84 IDKQGRK
+84 AEKAGRK
-91 FPTTQELKDA
+91 FPTKQELIDA
-101 GLYDEIEFV
+101 GIYDEIEFV

-115 KRQILDRSDRLNQ
+115 KREILDRQDRLVGG
-128 NTYQERDLF
+128 TYQERDLF

-157 SDNFSMWNYTNLF
+157 SDNYSMWNYTNLF

-181 GSWVDA
+181 GSWADA
-187 AHKNGTDILSGM
+187 AHKNGTDIMSGI
-199 KFFDTTGGRQGFAA
+199 KFFDTTGGRGGYAT
-213 GWVNFIKTK
+213 GWVEFIKQK
-222 NDNGE
+222 NADGT
-227 FKYTRPLIHLLQFLG
+227 FKYARPLIRILQFLG

-251 DNGYSDND
+251 ARGYDDSE
-259 VVKFHQSLY
+259 VVKFHQELY
-268 EYAKQQ
+268 KIAAEE
-274 NFNDFHVVIYTGN
+274 NFKNFHIAIYTSHSSLSSYN
-287 ATLTSGNSRVL
+287 TEAL
-298 FAEKNAKTSDLMLN
+298 FGKNNVKTTDLMLN
-312 YMGDDFSYN
+312 YSADDFTPS
-321 MASSAREAKRVTGS
+321 MASSVQQAKRSLGTA
-335 TKGLYAGVWIVSMN
+335 KGLYAGVWIVTMN
-349 RGWTRLNEGDA
+349 RSWTRLNASGAE
-360 KECGVCLWG
+360 ECGVCLWG
-369 EHAQS
+369 EHGQS

-398 GFSGGYRNPANRPE
+398 GFSGGNRNPAVRPE
-412 IKNAGHNWEWSGST
+412 IRNAGHNWEWSGSV

-435 ASWIPERSAISGTLP
+435 ASWIPERSAINGTLP
-450 FSTHFNTGAGEV
+450 FSTYFNTGAGEV

-471 GAWYNMSNQ
+471 GSWYNMSNQ

-489 VYNGGTESV
+489 VYNGNTTNV

-524 TASSTD
+524 TAPLTD
-530 IILYKTN
+530 IVLYKTN
-537 LTGTNGAIKAQVA
+537 LTGTSGAIKAQVA
-550 IKTGKEGTQDSRL
+550 IKTGKDTPQDSKL

-573 QWKEYEV
+573 EWKEFAV
-580 GGTTDKTWKEHTI
+580 DGTTDKTWKEHTI
-593 ALTDLTSSDVI
+593 ALTGLNSTDVI
-604 DRIGLRVKNVDDQY
+604 DRIGLRVKNVDEQY

-631 TATPEAVKDLTIQ
+631 TATPQGVKDLTIQ
-644 VKEENKVSLSV
+644 VKEENKSSLSV
-655 KATWVLNS
+655 KATWALSS
-663 ATEGS
+663 ATEET

-681 VLYKNSENGDVT
+681 VLYKNGENGTVS

-708 ELGETDQPFIGVR
+708 ELKESDKPFIGVR

-732 VVWQQVPRSTYASL
+732 VEWKEIPRATYASL
-746 PEKKQNL
+746 PEKKDNP

-765 AATAQQVRYVESFET
+765 YKIAQKVRYIETFET
-780 TGGATNINYHATGPK
+780 IGGDQNINYRATGPQ

-801 DATEGNL
+801 DATNQVL
-808 LTVKQGETFTLKI
+808 KVAQGTKVTLKF
-821 KGYEGKDDLRFC
+821 KGYEAQDHVDGNHDDLRWC
-833 FGRGWIDLNGDYKFE
+833 MGKGWIDLNGDHVFTPVDIKQD
-848 PGTIDQ
+848 PA
-854 NGEELFTIGQLRKGV
+854 NGEQLFFLGQVRKG
-869 KENVN
+869 
-874 PGQTLQ
+874 TYAQ
-880 VRIPADAKRGMTRMR
+880 VQSPQSYEFTIPADAKLGKTRMR
-895 IVFSDAWFKG
+895 IVFSDAWFAG

-914 KGFAIDFAVNITGNN
+914 KGFAIDFGVEITGTNQ
-929 PERQTPKSTRDEGI
+929 ERPTPKSTRDEGK
-943 AEQPEGLSTSTS
+943 AEQPEGLSASTS
-955 ITSFAGEAST
+955 ITSFAGEASA

>member
-1 MWDTLTTKCPT
+1 
-12 ILLSKKLFLLFNKT
+12 
-26 LNNSYMNKKS
+26 MNKKS
-36 TMKALMLAGLLCGA
+36 TMKMLLLAGLLCGA
-50 PSSMSAQTT
+50 PSTMSAQTNT
-59 PSSTS
+59 GSTS
-64 TTIYDFAGFND
+64 TTIYDFAGFGD
-75 QKMLELFEK
+75 QTLLNLFASALE
-84 IDKQGRK
+84 QGRK
-91 FPTTQELKDA
+91 YPTTQELKDA
-101 GLYDEIEFV
+101 GLYEELEFV

-115 KRQILDRSDRLNQ
+115 KREILSRQDRLVGD
-128 NTYQERDLF
+128 TYRERDLF

-213 GWVNFIKTK
+213 GWVNLIKTK
-222 NDNGE
+222 NADGT
-227 FKYTRPLIHLLQFLG
+227 FKYTRPLIHILQFLG

-251 DNGYSDND
+251 ARGYDDSE
-259 VVKFHQSLY
+259 VVKFHQELY
-268 EYAKQQ
+268 KIAAAE
-274 NFNDFHVVIYTGN
+274 NFKNFHIAIYTSHSSLSSYN
-287 ATLTSGNSRVL
+287 TEAL
-298 FAEKNAKTSDLMLN
+298 FGKNNVKTSDLMLN
-312 YMGDDFSYN
+312 YSADDFTPS
-321 MASSAREAKRVTGS
+321 MASSVQQAKRSLGTA
-335 TKGLYAGVWIVSMN
+335 KGLYAGVWIVTMN
-349 RGWTRLNEGDA
+349 RSWTRLNASGAE
-360 KECGVCLWG
+360 ECGVCLWG
-369 EHAQS
+369 EHGQS

-398 GFSGGYRNPANRPE
+398 GFSGGYRNPADRPE
-412 IKNAGHNWEWSGST
+412 IRNAGHNWEWSNGV

-435 ASWIPERSAISGTLP
+435 ASWIPERSAINGTLP
-450 FSTHFNTGAGEV
+450 FSTYFNTGAGEV

-471 GAWYNMSNQ
+471 GSWYNMSNQ

-489 VYNGGTESV
+489 VYDGNTTNV
-498 STNVQPEFTYED
+498 SDKVQPEFTYED

-524 TASSTD
+524 TAPLTD
-530 IILYKTN
+530 IVLYKTN
-537 LTGTNGAIKAQVA
+537 LTGTSGAIKAQVA
-550 IKTGKEGTQDSRL
+550 IKTGKEGTQDSKL
-563 ALIVRLKNSG
+563 SLIVRLKNSG
-573 QWKEYEV
+573 EWKEFAV
-580 GGTTDKTWKEHTI
+580 DGTTDKTWKEHTI
-593 ALTDLTSSDVI
+593 ALTGLNSTDVI
-604 DRIGLRVKNVDDQY
+604 DRIGLRVKNVDNQY

-631 TATPEAVKDLTIQ
+631 TATPQGVKDLTIQ
-644 VKEENKVSLSV
+644 VKEENKSSLSV
-655 KATWVLNS
+655 KATWALNS
-663 ATEGS
+663 ATEET

-681 VLYKNSENGDVT
+681 VLYKNGENGTVS

-708 ELGETDQPFIGVR
+708 ELKESDKPFIGVR

-732 VVWQQVPRSTYASL
+732 VVWKEVPRANYASL
-746 PEKKQNL
+746 PEKKHNP

-765 AATAQQVRYVESFET
+765 YKTAQQVRYVETFKTE
-780 TGGATNINYHATGPK
+780 GGATNIDYTATGPT

-801 DATEGNL
+801 DATNGNV
-808 LTVKQGETFTLKI
+808 LTVNQGQTITIKI
-821 KGYEGKDDLRFC
+821 KGHEGQDDLRFC

-848 PGTIDQ
+848 PGTIAE
-854 NGEELFTIGQLRKGV
+854 NGEELFTVGKLRTGV
-869 KENVN
+869 KEIVN
-874 PGQTLQ
+874 PGQTIS
-880 VRIPADAKRGMTRMR
+880 VTIPNDAKRGMTRMR
-895 IVFSDAWFKG
+895 IVFSDAWFQG

-914 KGFAIDFAVNITGNN
+914 KGFAIDFAVNITGTNA
-929 PERQTPKSTRDEGI
+929 ERPTPKSSRDEGT
-943 AEQPEGLSTSTS
+943 AEQPEGLSASTS
-955 ITSFAGEAST
+955 ITSFAGEASA

>member
-1 MWDTLTTKCPT
+1 
-12 ILLSKKLFLLFNKT
+12 
-26 LNNSYMNKKS
+26 MNKKS
-36 TMKALMLAGLLCGA
+36 TMKMLLLAGLLCGA
-50 PSSMSAQTT
+50 PSTMSAQTDT
-59 PSSTS
+59 GSTS
-64 TTIYDFAGFND
+64 TTIYDFAGFSD
-75 QKMLELFEK
+75 QTLLNLFASALEK
-84 IDKQGRK
+84 GRK

-101 GLYDEIEFV
+101 GIYDELEFV

-115 KRQILDRSDRLNQ
+115 KREILDREDRLVR
-128 NTYQERDLF
+128 NTYKERDLF
-137 MNIPAGAGSTIGG
+137 MNIPSGAGSTIGG

-157 SDNFSMWNYTNLF
+157 SDNYSMWNYTNLF

-181 GSWVDA
+181 GSWADA
-187 AHKNGTDILSGM
+187 AHKNGTDIMSGI
-199 KFFDTTGGRQGFAA
+199 KFFDTTGGRGGHAT
-213 GWVNFIKTK
+213 GWVDFIKTK
-222 NDNGE
+222 NADGT

-251 DNGYSDND
+251 ARGYDDSE
-259 VVKFHQSLY
+259 VIKFHQSLY
-268 EYAKQQ
+268 QYANQV
-274 NFNDFHVVIYTGN
+274 NFNNFHIAIYTFYSS
-287 ATLTSGNSRVL
+287 LTAYNTEAL
-298 FAEKNAKTSDLMLN
+298 FGKNNVKTSDLMLN
-312 YMGDDFSYN
+312 YASSDFSYN
-321 MASSAREAKRVTGS
+321 MASSVQEAKRSMNTV
-335 TKGLYAGVWIVSMN
+335 KGLYAGVWIVGMD
-349 RGWTRLNEGDA
+349 RGWNRLDNGDA
-360 KECGVCLWG
+360 KECGLCLWG

-379 NTGGSAQ
+379 NTGGDAQ
-386 ERMSNYQMLLER
+386 ERMSNYQTLLER
-398 GFSGGYRNPANRPE
+398 GFSGGKRNPADRPA
-412 IKNAGHNWEWSGST
+412 ISNLGNNWEWSGT
-426 APLSTFPGL
+426 KAPLSTFAGL
-435 ASWIPERSAISGTLP
+435 ASWIPERSAINGKLP
-450 FSTHFNTGAGEV
+450 FSTYFNTGAGEV

-471 GAWYNMSNQ
+471 GSWYNMSNQ

-489 VYNGGTESV
+489 VYDGNTTNV
-498 STNVQPEFTYED
+498 SDKVQPEFTYED

-530 IILYKTN
+530 IVLYKTH
-537 LTGTNGAIKAQVA
+537 LTGTSGAIKAQVA
-550 IKTGKEGTQDSRL
+550 IKTGKDTPANSNL
-563 ALIVRLKNSG
+563 ALIVRLKNSNE
-573 QWKEYEV
+573 WKEFDV
-580 GGTTDKTWKEHTI
+580 NGTTDSKWVEHTV
-593 ALTDLTSSDVI
+593 ALTGLSSTDVI
-604 DRIGLRVKNVDDQY
+604 DRIGLRVKNVDEQY
-618 KLLVGKLAIVDDF
+618 KLLVGKLAIVDDY
-631 TATPEAVKDLTIQ
+631 TVAPQGVKDLTIQ
-644 VKEENKVSLSV
+644 VKEENKSSLSV
-655 KATWVLNS
+655 KATWALNS
-663 ATEGS
+663 AAEDK

-681 VLYKNSENGDVT
+681 VLYKNGENGTVS

-708 ELGETDQPFIGVR
+708 EMAETDQPFIGVR

-732 VVWQQVPRSTYASL
+732 VVWKEIPRANYASL
-746 PEKKQNL
+746 PEKKHNP

-765 AATAQQVRYVESFET
+765 YKTAQQVRYVETFT
-780 TGGATNINYHATGPK
+780 TEGGATNINYTATGPK

-808 LTVKQGETFTLKI
+808 LTVNQGQTITIKI
-821 KGYEGKDDLRFC
+821 KGHEGQDDLRFC

-848 PGTIDQ
+848 PGTIAE
-854 NGEELFTIGQLRKGV
+854 NGEELFTVGKLRKGV
-869 KENVN
+869 IENVN
-874 PGQTLQ
+874 PGQTLT
-880 VRIPADAKRGMTRMR
+880 VKIPEDAKTGMTRMR
-895 IVFSDAWFKG
+895 IVFSDAWFQG

-914 KGFAIDFAVNITGNN
+914 KGFAIDFAVKITGTN
-929 PERQTPKSTRDEGI
+929 PERKAPESSRDKGT
-943 AEQPEGLSTSTS
+943 AEQPEGLSASTS
-955 ITSFAGEAST
+955 ITSFAGEASA

>member
-1 MWDTLTTKCPT
+1 
-12 ILLSKKLFLLFNKT
+12 
-26 LNNSYMNKKS
+26 MNKKS
-36 TMKALMLAGLLCGA
+36 TMKMLLLAGLLCGA
-50 PSSMSAQTT
+50 PSTMSAQTDT
-59 PSSTS
+59 GSTS
-64 TTIYDFAGFND
+64 TTIYDFANFND
-75 QKMLELFEK
+75 QKLLDLFASALEK
-84 IDKQGRK
+84 GRK

-101 GLYDEIEFV
+101 GLYEELEFV

-115 KRQILDRSDRLNQ
+115 KREILSRQDRLVGD
-128 NTYQERDLF
+128 TYRERDLF
-137 MNIPAGAGSTIGG
+137 MNIPSGAGSTIGG

-181 GSWVDA
+181 GSWADA
-187 AHKNGTDILSGM
+187 AHKNGTDIMSGI
-199 KFFDTTGGRQGFAA
+199 KFFDTTGGRGGHAT
-213 GWVNFIKTK
+213 GWVDFIKTK
-222 NDNGE
+222 NTDGT

-251 DNGYSDND
+251 ARGYDDSE
-259 VVKFHQSLY
+259 VIKFHQSLY
-268 EYAKQQ
+268 QYANQV
-274 NFNDFHVVIYTGN
+274 NFDNFHIAIYTFYSS
-287 ATLTSGNSRVL
+287 LTNYNTEAL
-298 FAEKNAKTSDLMLN
+298 FGKNNVKTSDLMLN
-312 YMGDDFSYN
+312 YASSDFSYN
-321 MASSAREAKRVTGS
+321 MASSVQEAKRSMGTA
-335 TKGLYAGVWIVSMN
+335 KGLYAGVWIVGMD
-349 RGWTRLNEGDA
+349 RGWNRLDNGDA
-360 KECGVCLWG
+360 KECGLCLWG

-379 NTGGSAQ
+379 NTGGNAQ
-386 ERMSNYQMLLER
+386 ERMSNYQTLLER
-398 GFSGGYRNPANRPE
+398 GFSGGKRNPADRPA
-412 IKNAGHNWEWSGST
+412 ISNLGNNWEWSGT
-426 APLSTFPGL
+426 KAPLSTFAGL
-435 ASWIPERSAISGTLP
+435 ASWIPERSAINGKLP
-450 FSTHFNTGAGEV
+450 FSTYFNTGAGEV

-471 GAWYNMSNQ
+471 GSWYNMSNQ

-489 VYNGGTESV
+489 VYDGNTTNV
-498 STNVQPEFTYED
+498 SDKVQPEFTYED

-530 IILYKTN
+530 IVLYKTN
-537 LTGTNGAIKAQVA
+537 LTGTSGAIKAQVA
-550 IKTGKEGTQDSRL
+550 IKTGKDTPANSNL
-563 ALIVRLKNSG
+563 ALIVRLKNSNE
-573 QWKEYEV
+573 WKEFDV
-580 GGTTDKTWKEHTI
+580 NGTTDSKWVEHTV
-593 ALTDLTSSDVI
+593 ALTGLSSTDVI
-604 DRIGLRVKNVDDQY
+604 DRIGLRVKNVDEQY
-618 KLLVGKLAIVDDF
+618 KLLVGKLAIVDDY
-631 TATPEAVKDLTIQ
+631 TVAPQGVKDLTIQ
-644 VKEENKVSLSV
+644 VKEENKASLSV
-655 KATWVLNS
+655 KATWALSS
-663 ATEGS
+663 ATEET

-681 VLYKNSENGDVT
+681 VLYKNGENGTVS

-708 ELGETDQPFIGVR
+708 EMGESDKPFIGVR

-732 VVWQQVPRSTYASL
+732 VEWKEIPRSTYASL
-746 PEKKQNL
+746 PEKKNNP

-765 AATAQQVRYVESFET
+765 YKTAQQVRYVETFT
-780 TGGATNINYHATGPK
+780 TEGGATNINYTATGPK

-808 LTVKQGETFTLKI
+808 LTVNQGQTITIKI
-821 KGYEGKDDLRFC
+821 KGHEGQDDLRFC

-848 PGTIDQ
+848 PGTIAE
-854 NGEELFTIGQLRKGV
+854 NGEELFTVGKLRKGV
-869 KENVN
+869 IENVN
-874 PGQTLQ
+874 PGQTLT
-880 VRIPADAKRGMTRMR
+880 VKIPEDAKTGMTRMR
-895 IVFSDAWFKG
+895 IVFSDAWFQG

-914 KGFAIDFAVNITGNN
+914 KGFAIDFAVKITGTN
-929 PERQTPKSTRDEGI
+929 PERKAPESSRDKGT
-943 AEQPEGLSTSTS
+943 AEQPEGLSASTS
-955 ITSFAGEAST
+955 ITSFAGEASA

>member
-1 MWDTLTTKCPT
+1 
-12 ILLSKKLFLLFNKT
+12 
-26 LNNSYMNKKS
+26 MNKKS
-36 TMKALMLAGLLCGA
+36 TMKMLMLAGLLCGA
-50 PSSMSAQTT
+50 PSTMSAQTNT
-59 PSSTS
+59 GSTS
-64 TTIYDFAGFND
+64 TTIYDFANFGD
-75 QKMLELFEK
+75 QTLLNLFASALE
-84 IDKQGRK
+84 QGRK

-101 GLYDEIEFV
+101 GIYDEIEFV

-115 KRQILDRSDRLNQ
+115 KREILSRQDRLVGD
-128 NTYQERDLF
+128 TYEERDLF
-137 MNIPAGAGSTIGG
+137 MNIPSGAGATLGG

-181 GSWVDA
+181 GSWADA
-187 AHKNGTDILSGM
+187 AHKNGTDIMSGI
-199 KFFDTTGGRQGFAA
+199 KFFDTTGGRGGYAT

-251 DNGYSDND
+251 ASGYSDEE

-268 EYAKQQ
+268 KYANEQGFN
-274 NFNDFHVVIYTGN
+274 NFHIAIYT
-287 ATLTSGNSRVL
+287 SNSSLSPYNSKAL
-298 FAEKNAKTSDLMLN
+298 FGENNVKTTDLMLN
-312 YMGDDFSYN
+312 YAASDFSYS
-321 MASSAREAKRVTGS
+321 MPSSVQEAKRVMGTA
-335 TKGLYAGVWIVSMN
+335 KGLYAGVWIVDMN
-349 RGWTRLNEGDA
+349 RGWNRLNNGLA
-360 KECGVCLWG
+360 KECGLCLWG

-398 GFSGGYRNPANRPE
+398 GFSGGYRNPAVRPE
-412 IKNAGHNWEWSGST
+412 IVNYGHKWEWSGT
-426 APLSTFPGL
+426 TPPLSTFPGL
-435 ASWIPERSAISGTLP
+435 ASWIPERSAISGKLP
-450 FSTHFNTGAGEV
+450 FSTYFNTGAGEV

-471 GAWYNMSNQ
+471 GSWYNMSNQ

-489 VYNGGTESV
+489 VYEGNTLNTSDK
-498 STNVQPEFTYED
+498 VQPEFTHED

-516 CLKLTGKG
+516 CLKLTGKAQ
-524 TASSTD
+524 ASTTD
-530 IILYKTN
+530 IVLYKTE
-537 LTGTNGAIKAQVA
+537 LSGTSGAIKAQVA
-550 IKTGKEGTQDSRL
+550 IKTGKDTPADSKL
-563 ALIVRLKNSG
+563 ALIVRLKNSN
-573 QWKEYEV
+573 QWKEFDV
-580 GGTTDKTWKEHTI
+580 NGTADSKWVEHTV
-593 ALTDLTSSDVI
+593 ALTGLTSSDVI
-604 DRIGLRVKNVDDQY
+604 DRIGLRVKNTDNQY

-631 TATPEAVKDLTIQ
+631 TATPQGVKDLTIQ
-644 VKEENKVSLSV
+644 VKEENKSSLSV
-655 KATWVLNS
+655 KATWALSS
-663 ATEGS
+663 ATEQS

-681 VLYKNSENGDVT
+681 VLYKNGENGDVT

-708 ELGETDQPFIGVR
+708 ELKESDKPFIGVR

-732 VVWQQVPRSTYASL
+732 VVWKEVPRAEYSTLPASKHN
-746 PEKKQNL
+746 P

-758 LDMSADG
+758 LDMAADG
-765 AATAQQVRYVESFET
+765 YKIAQKVRYIET
-780 TGGATNINYHATGPK
+780 FKTEGGEQNINYSATGPT

-801 DATEGNL
+801 DATNQVL
-808 LTVKQGETFTLKI
+808 KVAQGTKVTLKF
-821 KGYEGKDDLRFC
+821 KGYEAQDGRDGNHDDLRYC
-833 FGRGWIDLNGDYKFE
+833 MGKGWIDLNGDYTFTPVDIKDD
-848 PGTIDQ
+848 PQ
-854 NGEELFTIGQLRKGV
+854 NGEQLFFLGQVRKGTEAQV
-869 KENVN
+869 KS
-874 PGQTLQ
+874 LQ
-880 VRIPADAKRGMTRMR
+880 SYEFTIPADAKLGKTRMR
-895 IVFSDAWFKG
+895 IVFSDAWFAG

-914 KGFAIDFAVNITGNN
+914 KGFAIDFGVEITGNN
-929 PERQTPKSTRDEGI
+929 PERPTPKSSRDEGK
-943 AEQPEGLSTSTS
+943 AEQPEGLSASTS
-955 ITSFAGEAST
+955 ITSLAGEASA

>member
-1 MWDTLTTKCPT
+1 
-12 ILLSKKLFLLFNKT
+12 
-26 LNNSYMNKKS
+26 MNKKS
-36 TMKALMLAGLLCGA
+36 TMKMLMLAGLLCGA
-50 PSSMSAQTT
+50 PSTMSAQTT

-64 TTIYDFAGFND
+64 TTIYDFAGFGD
-75 QKMLELFEK
+75 QTLLNLFASALE
-84 IDKQGRK
+84 QGRK
-91 FPTTQELKDA
+91 YPTTQELKDA
-101 GLYDEIEFV
+101 GIYDEIEFV

-115 KRQILDRSDRLNQ
+115 KREILSRQDRLVGD
-128 NTYQERDLF
+128 TYEERDLF
-137 MNIPAGAGSTIGG
+137 MNIPSGAGSTIGG

-181 GSWVDA
+181 GSWADA
-187 AHKNGTDILSGM
+187 AHKNGTDIMSGI
-199 KFFDTTGGRQGFAA
+199 KFFDTTGGRGGYAT

-222 NDNGE
+222 NADGT

-251 DNGYSDND
+251 ARGYDDED

-268 EYAKQQ
+268 KYANEQ
-274 NFNDFHVVIYTGN
+274 NFKNFHIAIYT
-287 ATLTSGNSRVL
+287 SNSSLSSYNTEAL
-298 FAEKNAKTSDLMLN
+298 FGKDNVKTSDLMLN
-312 YMGDDFSYN
+312 YSADDFSPS
-321 MASSAREAKRVTGS
+321 MASSVQQAKRSLGTA
-335 TKGLYAGVWIVSMN
+335 KGLYAGVWIVTMN
-349 RGWTRLNEGDA
+349 RSWTRLNATGAE
-360 KECGVCLWG
+360 ECGVCLWG
-369 EHAQS
+369 EHGQS

-398 GFSGGYRNPANRPE
+398 GFSGGYRNPAVRPSISNR
-412 IKNAGHNWEWSGST
+412 GHNWEWSNGV
-426 APLSTFPGL
+426 APLSTFAGL
-435 ASWIPERSAISGTLP
+435 ASWIPERSAINGKLP
-450 FSTHFNTGAGEV
+450 FSTYFNTGAGEV

-471 GAWYNMSNQ
+471 GSWYNMSNQ

-489 VYNGGTESV
+489 VYDGGTLNTSDK
-498 STNVQPEFTYED
+498 VQPEFTHED

-516 CLKLTGKG
+516 CLKLTGKAQ
-524 TASSTD
+524 ASTTD
-530 IILYKTN
+530 IVLYKTE
-537 LTGTNGAIKAQVA
+537 LSGTSGAIKAQVA
-550 IKTGKEGTQDSRL
+550 IKTGKDTPADSKL
-563 ALIVRLKNSG
+563 ALIVRLKNSNE
-573 QWKEYEV
+573 WKEFAV
-580 GGTTDKTWKEHTI
+580 NGTADSKWVEHTV
-593 ALTDLTSSDVI
+593 ALTGLTSSDVI
-604 DRIGLRVKNVDDQY
+604 DRIGLRVKNTDNQY

-631 TATPEAVKDLTIQ
+631 TATPQGVKDLTIQ
-644 VKEENKVSLSV
+644 VKEENKSSLSV
-655 KATWVLNS
+655 KATWALNS
-663 ATEGS
+663 ATEET

-681 VLYKNSENGDVT
+681 VLYKNGENGTVS

-708 ELGETDQPFIGVR
+708 ELKEADQPFIGVR

-732 VVWQQVPRSTYASL
+732 VVWKEVPRSTYASL
-746 PEKKQNL
+746 PEKKDNP

-765 AATAQQVRYVESFET
+765 YKIAQKVRYIET
-780 TGGATNINYHATGPK
+780 FITEGGEQNINYSASAPQ

-801 DATEGNL
+801 DATNQVL
-808 LTVKQGETFTLKI
+808 KVAQGQEVTLKF
-821 KGYEGKDDLRFC
+821 KGYEATDAKDGNHDDLRWC
-833 FGRGWIDLNGDYKFE
+833 MGKGWIDLNGDYTFNPVDIK
-848 PGTIDQ
+848 TDVA
-854 NGEELFTIGQLRKGV
+854 NGEQLFFLGQVRKGTEAQV
-869 KENVN
+869 KSL
-874 PGQTLQ
+874 QTYKFT
-880 VRIPADAKRGMTRMR
+880 IPADAKLGKTRMR
-895 IVFSDAWFKG
+895 IVFSDAWFAG

-914 KGFAIDFAVNITGNN
+914 KGFAIDFGVEITGNN
-929 PERQTPKSTRDEGI
+929 PERPTPKSTRDEGK
-943 AEQPEGLSTSTS
+943 AEQPEGLSASTS
-955 ITSFAGEAST
+955 ITSFAGEASV

>member
-1 MWDTLTTKCPT
+1 
-12 ILLSKKLFLLFNKT
+12 
-26 LNNSYMNKKS
+26 MNKKS
-36 TMKALMLAGLLCGA
+36 TMKMLMLAGLLCGA
-50 PSSMSAQTT
+50 PSTMSAQTA
-59 PSSTS
+59 PSSAS
-64 TTIYDFAGFND
+64 TTIYDFAGFSD

-91 FPTTQELKDA
+91 FPTKQELKEY

-115 KRQILDRSDRLNQ
+115 KREILDRSDRLIND
-128 NTYQERDLF
+128 TYQERDLF
-137 MNIPAGAGSTIGG
+137 MNIPGGAGSTIGG

-181 GSWVDA
+181 GSWADA

-199 KFFDTTGGRQGFAA
+199 KFFDTTGGRGGHAT
-213 GWVNFIKTK
+213 GWVGLIKQK
-222 NDNGE
+222 NDDGTY
-227 FKYTRPLIHLLQFLG
+227 KYTRALIHILQFLG

-251 DNGYSDND
+251 ASGYTDED

-268 EYAKQQ
+268 KYANEQ
-274 NFNDFHVVIYTGN
+274 NFKDFHIVLYT
-287 ATLTSGNSRVL
+287 SNSSLSSYYTEAL
-298 FAEKNAKTSDLMLN
+298 FGKNGTKTTDLMLN
-312 YMGDDFSYN
+312 YAASDFSYN
-321 MASSAREAKRVTGS
+321 MGPSVQQAKSAMGTA
-335 TKGLYAGVWIVSMN
+335 KGLYAGVWIVDMN
-349 RGWTRLNEGDA
+349 RGWNRLNTGLA
-360 KECGVCLWG
+360 KECGLCLWG
-369 EHAQS
+369 EHDQS

-379 NTGGSAQ
+379 NTGGNAQ

-412 IKNAGHNWEWSGST
+412 VVNYGHKWEWSNGV

-435 ASWIPERSAISGTLP
+435 ATWIPERSAINGKLP
-450 FSTHFNTGAGEV
+450 FSTYFNTGAGEV

-471 GAWYNMSNQ
+471 GSWYNMSNQ

-489 VYNGGTESV
+489 VYDGNTTNV
-498 STNVQPEFTYED
+498 SDKVQPEFTYED

-530 IILYKTN
+530 IVLYKTE
-537 LTGTNGAIKAQVA
+537 LTGNGGEIKAQVA
-550 IKTGKEGTQDSRL
+550 IKTGKDTPANSNL
-563 ALIVRLKNSG
+563 ALIVRLKNSNE
-573 QWKEYEV
+573 WKEFDV
-580 GGTTDKTWKEHTI
+580 NGTTDSKWVEHTVV
-593 ALTDLTSSDVI
+593 LTGLSSTDVI
-604 DRIGLRVKNVDDQY
+604 DRIGLRVKNVDNQY
-618 KLLVGKLAIVDDF
+618 KLLVGKLAIVDDY
-631 TATPEAVKDLTIQ
+631 TVAPEAVKDLTIQ
-644 VKEENKVSLSV
+644 VKEENKSSLSV
-655 KATWVLNS
+655 KATWALSS
-663 ATEGS
+663 ATEGT

-681 VLYKNSENGDVT
+681 VLYKNGENGDVT

-732 VVWQQVPRSTYASL
+732 VVWQQVPRAEYSALPASKNN
-746 PEKKQNL
+746 P

-758 LDMSADG
+758 LDMSANG
-765 AATAQQVRYVESFET
+765 AKIAQDVRYIEVFKTE
-780 TGGATNINYHATGPK
+780 GGATNIDYTANGPTR
-795 GGTNYV
+795 GTNYV
-801 DATEGNL
+801 DATNKVLKVAQGQ
-808 LTVKQGETFTLKI
+808 TVTLKF
-821 KGYEGKDDLRFC
+821 KGYEATDAKDGNHDDLRYC
-833 FGRGWIDLNGDYKFE
+833 MGKGWIDLNGDYTFNPVDIKTD
-848 PGTIDQ
+848 PA
-854 NGEELFTIGQLRKGV
+854 NGEQLFFLGQVRKGTEAQVKSLQSYEFTIP
-869 KENVN
+869 N
-874 PGQTLQ
+874 
-880 VRIPADAKRGMTRMR
+880 DAKLGKTRMR
-895 IVFSDAWFKG
+895 IVFSDAWFAG

-914 KGFAIDFAVNITGNN
+914 KGFAIDFGVEITGNN
-929 PERQTPKSTRDEGI
+929 PERPTPKSTRDEGK
-943 AEQPEGLSTSTS
+943 AEQPEGLSASTS
-955 ITSFAGEAST
+955 ITSFAGEASA
-965 LVQTSKDLKFS
+965 LVQTSKNLKFS

-984 GVDGSLVKVL
+984 GVNGSLVKVL

>member
-1 MWDTLTTKCPT
+1 
-12 ILLSKKLFLLFNKT
+12 
-26 LNNSYMNKKS
+26 MNKKS

-50 PSSMSAQTT
+50 PSTMSAQTDT
-59 PSSTS
+59 GSTS
-64 TTIYDFAGFND
+64 TTIYDFANFND
-75 QKMLELFEK
+75 QKLLDLFASALEK
-84 IDKQGRK
+84 GRK

-101 GLYDEIEFV
+101 GLYEELEFV

-115 KRQILDRSDRLNQ
+115 KREILSRQDRLVGD
-128 NTYQERDLF
+128 TYRERDLF
-137 MNIPAGAGSTIGG
+137 MNIPSGAGSTIGG

-181 GSWVDA
+181 GSWADA
-187 AHKNGTDILSGM
+187 AHKNGTDIMSGI
-199 KFFDTTGGRQGFAA
+199 KFFDTTGGRGGHAT
-213 GWVNFIKTK
+213 GWVDFIKTK
-222 NDNGE
+222 NTDGT

-251 DNGYSDND
+251 ARGYDDSE
-259 VVKFHQSLY
+259 VIKFHQSLY
-268 EYAKQQ
+268 QYANQV
-274 NFNDFHVVIYTGN
+274 NFDNFHIAIYTFYSS
-287 ATLTSGNSRVL
+287 LTNYNTEAL
-298 FAEKNAKTSDLMLN
+298 FGKNNVKTSDLMLN
-312 YMGDDFSYN
+312 YASSDFSYN
-321 MASSAREAKRVTGS
+321 MASSVQEAKRSMGTA
-335 TKGLYAGVWIVSMN
+335 KGLYAGVWIVGMD
-349 RGWTRLNEGDA
+349 RGWNRLDNGDA
-360 KECGVCLWG
+360 KECGLCLWG

-379 NTGGSAQ
+379 NTGGNAQ
-386 ERMSNYQMLLER
+386 ERMSNYQTLLER
-398 GFSGGYRNPANRPE
+398 GFSGGKRNPADRPA
-412 IKNAGHNWEWSGST
+412 ISNLGNNWEWSGT
-426 APLSTFPGL
+426 KAPLSTFAGL
-435 ASWIPERSAISGTLP
+435 ASWIPERSAINGKLP
-450 FSTHFNTGAGEV
+450 FSTYFNTGAGEV

-471 GAWYNMSNQ
+471 GSWYNMSNQ

-489 VYNGGTESV
+489 VYDGNTTNV
-498 STNVQPEFTYED
+498 SDKVQPEFTYED

-530 IILYKTN
+530 IVLYKTN
-537 LTGTNGAIKAQVA
+537 LTGTSGAIKAQVA
-550 IKTGKEGTQDSRL
+550 IKTGKDTPANSNL
-563 ALIVRLKNSG
+563 ALIVRLKNSNE
-573 QWKEYEV
+573 WKEFDV
-580 GGTTDKTWKEHTI
+580 NGTTDSKWVEHTV
-593 ALTDLTSSDVI
+593 ALTGLSSTDVI
-604 DRIGLRVKNVDDQY
+604 DRIGLRVKNTDAQY
-618 KLLVGKLAIVDDF
+618 KLLVGKLAIVDDY
-631 TATPEAVKDLTIQ
+631 TVAPEAVKDLRIQ
-644 VKEENKVSLSV
+644 VKEENKASLSV
-655 KATWVLNS
+655 KASWALNS
-663 ATEGS
+663 AADDK

-681 VLYKNSENGDVT
+681 VLYKNGENGTVS

-708 ELGETDQPFIGVR
+708 EMAEADQPFIGVR

-732 VVWQQVPRSTYASL
+732 VVWQQVSRSTYASL
-746 PEKKQNL
+746 PEKKHNP

-765 AATAQQVRYVESFET
+765 YKTAQQVRYVETFKTE
-780 TGGATNINYHATGPK
+780 GGTTNIDYTAPGPK

-808 LTVKQGETFTLKI
+808 LTVNQGQTITIKI
-821 KGYEGKDDLRFC
+821 KGHEGQDDLRFC
-833 FGRGWIDLNGDYKFE
+833 FGRAWIDLNGDYKFE
-848 PGTIDQ
+848 PGTIAE
-854 NGEELFTIGQLRKGV
+854 NGEELFTIGELRKGV
-869 KENVN
+869 VANVN
-874 PGQTLQ
+874 PGQTIS
-880 VRIPADAKRGMTRMR
+880 VTIPSDAKKGKTRMR

-914 KGFAIDFAVNITGNN
+914 KGFAIDFAVNITGTNA
-929 PERQTPKSTRDEGI
+929 ERPTPKSSRDEGT
-943 AEQPEGLSTSTS
+943 AEQPEGLSASTS
-955 ITSFAGEAST
+955 ITSFAGEASA

>member
-1 MWDTLTTKCPT
+1 
-12 ILLSKKLFLLFNKT
+12 
-26 LNNSYMNKKS
+26 MNKKS
-36 TMKALMLAGLLCGA
+36 TMKMLLLAGLLCGA
-50 PSSMSAQTT
+50 PSTMSAQTET
-59 PSSTS
+59 GSTS
-64 TTIYDFAGFND
+64 TKIYDFAGFGD
-75 QKMLELFEK
+75 QTLLELFAK
-84 IDKQGRK
+84 IDKEGRK
-91 FPTTQELKDA
+91 FPTKQELIDA
-101 GLYDEIEFV
+101 GIYEEIEFV

-115 KRQILDRSDRLNQ
+115 KRQILDREDRLVS
-128 NTYQERDLF
+128 NTYKERDLF
-137 MNIPAGAGSTIGG
+137 MNIPSGAGSTIGG

-181 GSWVDA
+181 GSWADA
-187 AHKNGTDILSGM
+187 AHKNGTDIMSGM
-199 KFFDTTGGRQGFAA
+199 KFFDTTGGRGGHAT

-222 NDNGE
+222 NDDGT

-251 DNGYSDND
+251 ADGYSDSE
-259 VVKFHQSLY
+259 VIKFHQSLY
-268 EYAKQQ
+268 KYANQV
-274 NFNDFHVVIYTGN
+274 NFNNFHIAIYTFYS
-287 ATLTSGNSRVL
+287 TLTSYNTKYL
-298 FAEKNAKTSDLMLN
+298 FGENNEKTSDLMLN
-312 YMGDDFSYN
+312 YASSDFSYN
-321 MASSAREAKRVTGS
+321 MGPSVQQAKRAMGTA
-335 TKGLYAGVWIVSMN
+335 KGLYAGVWIVGMD
-349 RGWTRLNEGDA
+349 RGWNRLDNGDA
-360 KECGVCLWG
+360 KECGLCLWG

-379 NTGGSAQ
+379 NTGGDAQ
-386 ERMSNYQMLLER
+386 ERMSNYQTLLER
-398 GFSGGYRNPANRPE
+398 GFSGGNRNPANRPA
-412 IKNAGHNWEWSGST
+412 ISNLGNNWEWSGT
-426 APLSTFPGL
+426 KAPLSTFAGL
-435 ASWIPERSAISGTLP
+435 ASWIPERSAIDGKLP
-450 FSTHFNTGAGEV
+450 FSTYFNTGAGEV

-471 GAWYNMSNQ
+471 GSWYNMSNQ

-489 VYNGGTESV
+489 VYDGNTTNV
-498 STNVQPEFTYED
+498 SDKVQPEFTYED

-530 IILYKTN
+530 IVLYKTN
-537 LTGTNGAIKAQVA
+537 LTGTSGAIKAQVA
-550 IKTGKEGTQDSRL
+550 IKTGKDTPANSNL
-563 ALIVRLKNSG
+563 ALIVRLKNSNE
-573 QWKEYEV
+573 WKEFDV
-580 GGTTDKTWKEHTI
+580 NGTADSKWVEHTV
-593 ALTDLTSSDVI
+593 ALTGLNSTDVI
-604 DRIGLRVKNVDDQY
+604 DRIGLRVKNVDNQY
-618 KLLVGKLAIVDDF
+618 KLLVGKLAIVDDY
-631 TATPEAVKDLTIQ
+631 TVAPEAVKDLTIQ
-644 VKEENKVSLSV
+644 VKEENKSSLSV
-655 KATWVLNS
+655 KASWALNS
-663 ATEGS
+663 AADDK

-681 VLYKNSENGDVT
+681 VLYKNGENGTVS

-708 ELGETDQPFIGVR
+708 EMGESDKPFIGVR

-732 VVWQQVPRSTYASL
+732 VEWKEIPRSTYASL
-746 PEKKQNL
+746 PEKKNNP

-765 AATAQQVRYVESFET
+765 YKTAQQVRYVETFKTE
-780 TGGATNINYHATGPK
+780 GGTTNIDYTATGPK

-808 LTVKQGETFTLKI
+808 LTVNQGQTITIKI
-821 KGYEGKDDLRFC
+821 KGHEGQDDLRFC

-848 PGTIDQ
+848 PGTIAE
-854 NGEELFTIGQLRKGV
+854 NGEELFTVGKLRKGV
-869 KENVN
+869 IENVN
-874 PGQTLQ
+874 PGQTLT
-880 VRIPADAKRGMTRMR
+880 VKIPEDAKTGMTRMR
-895 IVFSDAWFKG
+895 IVFSDAWFQG

-914 KGFAIDFAVNITGNN
+914 KGFAIDFAVKITGTN
-929 PERQTPKSTRDEGI
+929 PERKAPESSRDKGT
-943 AEQPEGLSTSTS
+943 AEQPEGLSASTS
-955 ITSFAGEAST
+955 ITSFAGEASA

>member
-1 MWDTLTTKCPT
+1 
-12 ILLSKKLFLLFNKT
+12 
-26 LNNSYMNKKS
+26 MNKKS

-50 PSSMSAQTT
+50 PSTMSAQATAG
-59 PSSTS
+59 STS
-64 TTIYDFAGFND
+64 TTIYDFANFGD
-75 QKMLELFEK
+75 QSLLDLFASALEK
-84 IDKQGRK
+84 GRK
-91 FPTTQELKDA
+91 FPTTQELKAA
-101 GLYDEIEFV
+101 GLYEELEFV

-115 KRQILDRSDRLNQ
+115 KRQILSRQDRLVGD
-128 NTYQERDLF
+128 TYRERDLF

-199 KFFDTTGGRQGFAA
+199 KFFDTTGGRGGHAT
-213 GWVNFIKTK
+213 GWIGLIKQK
-222 NDNGE
+222 NDKGE

-251 DNGYSDND
+251 ARGYDDSE
-259 VVKFHQSLY
+259 VIKFHQSLY
-268 EYAKQQ
+268 AYAKEQKFD
-274 NFNDFHVVIYTGN
+274 NFHIVIYT
-287 ATLTSGNSRVL
+287 SNSSLSPYNSKAL
-298 FAEKNAKTSDLMLN
+298 FGENNVKTTDLMLN
-312 YMGDDFSYN
+312 YDANDFSYS
-321 MASSAREAKRVTGS
+321 MPSSVQEAKRVMGTA
-335 TKGLYAGVWIVSMN
+335 KGLYAGVWIVDMN
-349 RGWTRLNEGDA
+349 RGWNRLNATGAE
-360 KECGVCLWG
+360 ECGICLWG

-379 NTGGSAQ
+379 NTGGNAQ
-386 ERMSNYQMLLER
+386 ERMTNYQMLLER
-398 GFSGGYRNPANRPE
+398 GFSGGKRNPADRPG
-412 IKNAGHNWEWSGST
+412 ISRFGNNWEWSGT
-426 APLSTFPGL
+426 TPPLSTFAGL
-435 ASWIPERSAISGTLP
+435 ATWIPERSAINGTLP
-450 FSTHFNTGAGEV
+450 FSTFFNAGAGEV

-471 GAWYNMSNQ
+471 GSWYNMSNQ

-489 VYNGGTESV
+489 VYDGGTTNT
-498 STNVQPEFTYED
+498 STSVQPEFTYED

-516 CLKLTGKG
+516 CLKLTGKAQ
-524 TASSTD
+524 ASSTD
-530 IILYKTN
+530 IVLYKTN
-537 LTGTNGAIKAQVA
+537 LTGTSGAIKAQVA
-550 IKTGKEGTQDSRL
+550 IKTGKDTPQDSKL
-563 ALIVRLKNSG
+563 ALIVRLKNSKE
-573 QWKEYEV
+573 WKEFAV
-580 GGTTDKTWKEHTI
+580 DGTTDKTWKEHTI
-593 ALTDLTSSDVI
+593 ALTGLNSTDVI

-618 KLLVGKLAIVDDF
+618 KLLVGKLAILDDF
-631 TATPEAVKDLTIQ
+631 TATPEAVKDLRIQ
-644 VKEENKVSLSV
+644 VKEENKSSLSV
-655 KATWVLNS
+655 KASWALNS
-663 ATEGS
+663 AADDK

-681 VLYKNSENGDVT
+681 VLYKNGTDGEVT

-708 ELGETDQPFIGVR
+708 VMGETDQPFIGVR

-732 VVWQQVPRSTYASL
+732 VVWQQVPRAEYSTL
-746 PEKKQNL
+746 PEKKDNP

-765 AATAQQVRYVESFET
+765 YKIAQQVRYIET
-780 TGGATNINYHATGPK
+780 FKTEGGTTNIDYTAKGPK

-801 DATEGNL
+801 DATDQVL
-808 LTVKQGETFTLKI
+808 KVAQGTKVTLKF
-821 KGYEGKDDLRFC
+821 KGYEATDAKDGNHDDLRWC
-833 FGRGWIDLNGDYKFE
+833 MGKGWIDLNGDHIFT
-848 PGTIDQ
+848 PIDIKQ
-854 NGEELFTIGQLRKGV
+854 DAEKGEQLFFLGKVRKGTY
-869 KENVN
+869 E
-874 PGQTLQ
+874 Q
-880 VRIPADAKRGMTRMR
+880 VQSPQSYEFTIPADAKLGKTRMR
-895 IVFSDAWFKG
+895 IVFSDAWFAG

-914 KGFAIDFAVNITGNN
+914 KGFAIDFGVEITGNN
-929 PERQTPKSTRDEGI
+929 PERPTPKSSRDEGK

-984 GVDGSLVKVL
+984 GVEGSLVKVL

>member
-1 MWDTLTTKCPT
+1 
-12 ILLSKKLFLLFNKT
+12 
-26 LNNSYMNKKS
+26 MNKKS
-36 TMKALMLAGLLCGA
+36 TMKMLLLAGLLCGA
-50 PSSMSAQTT
+50 PSTMSAQTET
-59 PSSTS
+59 GSTS
-64 TTIYDFAGFND
+64 TKIYDFAGFGD
-75 QKMLELFEK
+75 QTLLELFAK
-84 IDKQGRK
+84 IDKEGRK
-91 FPTTQELKDA
+91 FPTKQELIDA
-101 GLYDEIEFV
+101 GIYEEIEFV

-115 KRQILDRSDRLNQ
+115 KRQILDREDRLVS
-128 NTYQERDLF
+128 NTYKERDLF

-181 GSWVDA
+181 GSWADA
-187 AHKNGTDILSGM
+187 AHKNGTDIMSGM
-199 KFFDTTGGRQGFAA
+199 KFFDTTGGRGGHAT

-222 NDNGE
+222 NDDGT

-251 DNGYSDND
+251 ADGYSDSE
-259 VVKFHQSLY
+259 VIKFHQSLY
-268 EYAKQQ
+268 KYANQV
-274 NFNDFHVVIYTGN
+274 NFNNFHIAIYTFYS
-287 ATLTSGNSRVL
+287 TLTSYNTKYL
-298 FAEKNAKTSDLMLN
+298 FGENNEKTSDLMLN
-312 YMGDDFSYN
+312 YASSDFSYN
-321 MASSAREAKRVTGS
+321 MGPSVQQAKRAMGTA
-335 TKGLYAGVWIVSMN
+335 TGLYAGVWIVGMD
-349 RGWTRLNEGDA
+349 RGWNRLDNGDA
-360 KECGVCLWG
+360 KECGICLWG

-379 NTGGSAQ
+379 NTGGNAQ
-386 ERMSNYQMLLER
+386 ERMSNYQTLLER
-398 GFSGGYRNPANRPE
+398 GFSGGKRNPADRPA
-412 IKNAGHNWEWSGST
+412 ISNLGNNWEWSGT
-426 APLSTFPGL
+426 KAPLSTFAGL
-435 ASWIPERSAISGTLP
+435 ASWIPERSAIDGKLP
-450 FSTHFNTGAGEV
+450 FSTYFNTGAGEV

-471 GAWYNMSNQ
+471 GSWYNMSNQ

-489 VYNGGTESV
+489 VYDGGTENV
-498 STNVQPEFTYED
+498 STNVQPEFTHED

-524 TASSTD
+524 TASATD
-530 IILYKTN
+530 IVLYKTN
-537 LTGTNGAIKAQVA
+537 LTGTSGAIKAQVA
-550 IKTGKEGTQDSRL
+550 IKTGKDTPANSNL
-563 ALIVRLKNSG
+563 ALIVRLKNSN
-573 QWKEYEV
+573 QWKEFDV
-580 GGTTDKTWKEHTI
+580 NGTADSKWVEHTV
-593 ALTDLTSSDVI
+593 ALTGLSSTDVI
-604 DRIGLRVKNVDDQY
+604 DRIGLRVKNVDNQY
-618 KLLVGKLAIVDDF
+618 KLLVGKLAIVDDY
-631 TATPEAVKDLTIQ
+631 TVAPEAVKDLTIQ
-644 VKEENKVSLSV
+644 VKEENKSSLSV
-655 KATWVLNS
+655 KATWALNS
-663 ATEGS
+663 AAEDK

-681 VLYKNSENGDVT
+681 VLYKNGENGTVS

-708 ELGETDQPFIGVR
+708 EMGETDKPFIGVR

-732 VVWQQVPRSTYASL
+732 VVWKEVPRANYASL
-746 PEKKQNL
+746 PEKKHNP

-765 AATAQQVRYVESFET
+765 YKTAQQVRYVETFKTE
-780 TGGATNINYHATGPK
+780 GGTTNIDYTAPGPK

-808 LTVKQGETFTLKI
+808 LTVNQGQTITIKI
-821 KGYEGKDDLRFC
+821 KGHEGQDDLRFC
-833 FGRGWIDLNGDYKFE
+833 FGRAWIDLNGDYKFE
-848 PGTIDQ
+848 PGTIAE
-854 NGEELFTIGQLRKGV
+854 NGEELFTIGELRKGV
-869 KENVN
+869 VANVN
-874 PGQTLQ
+874 PGQTIS
-880 VRIPADAKRGMTRMR
+880 VTIPSDAKKGKTRMR

-914 KGFAIDFAVNITGNN
+914 KGFAIDFAVNITGTNA
-929 PERQTPKSTRDEGI
+929 ERPTPKSSRDEGT
-943 AEQPEGLSTSTS
+943 AEQPEGLSASTS
-955 ITSFAGEAST
+955 ITSFAGEASA

>member
-1 MWDTLTTKCPT
+1 
-12 ILLSKKLFLLFNKT
+12 
-26 LNNSYMNKKS
+26 MNKKS
-36 TMKALMLAGLLCGA
+36 TMKMLLLAGLLCGA
-50 PSSMSAQTT
+50 PSTMSAQTNT
-59 PSSTS
+59 GSTS
-64 TTIYDFAGFND
+64 TTIYDFTGFSD
-75 QKMLELFEK
+75 QTLLNLFASALEK
-84 IDKQGRK
+84 GRK
-91 FPTTQELKDA
+91 YPTTQELKDA
-101 GLYDEIEFV
+101 GLYEELEFV

-115 KRQILDRSDRLNQ
+115 KRQILDREDRLVS
-128 NTYQERDLF
+128 NTYKERDLF
-137 MNIPAGAGSTIGG
+137 MNIPSGAGSTIGG

-181 GSWVDA
+181 GSWADA
-187 AHKNGTDILSGM
+187 AHKNGTDIMSGI
-199 KFFDTTGGRQGFAA
+199 KFFDTTGGRGGHAT
-213 GWVNFIKTK
+213 GWVDFIKTK
-222 NDNGE
+222 NTDGT

-251 DNGYSDND
+251 ARGYDDSE
-259 VVKFHQSLY
+259 VIKFHQSLY
-268 EYAKQQ
+268 QYANQV
-274 NFNDFHVVIYTGN
+274 NFDNFHIAIYTFYSS
-287 ATLTSGNSRVL
+287 LTNYNTEAL
-298 FAEKNAKTSDLMLN
+298 FGKNNVKTSDLMLN
-312 YMGDDFSYN
+312 YASSDFSYN
-321 MASSAREAKRVTGS
+321 MASSVQEAKRSMGTA
-335 TKGLYAGVWIVSMN
+335 KGLYAGVWIVGMD
-349 RGWTRLNEGDA
+349 RGWNRLDNGDA
-360 KECGVCLWG
+360 KECGLCLWG

-379 NTGGSAQ
+379 NTGGNAQ
-386 ERMSNYQMLLER
+386 ERMSNYQTLLER
-398 GFSGGYRNPANRPE
+398 GFSGGKRNPADRPA
-412 IKNAGHNWEWSGST
+412 ISNLGNNWEWSGT
-426 APLSTFPGL
+426 KAPLSTFAGL
-435 ASWIPERSAISGTLP
+435 ASWIPERSAINGKLP
-450 FSTHFNTGAGEV
+450 FSTYFNTGAGEV

-471 GAWYNMSNQ
+471 GSWYNMSNQ

-489 VYNGGTESV
+489 VYDGNTTNV
-498 STNVQPEFTYED
+498 SDKVQPEFTYED

-530 IILYKTN
+530 IVLYKTN
-537 LTGTNGAIKAQVA
+537 LTGTSGAIKAQVA
-550 IKTGKEGTQDSRL
+550 IKTGKDTPANSNL
-563 ALIVRLKNSG
+563 ALIVRLKNSN
-573 QWKEYEV
+573 QWKEFDV
-580 GGTTDKTWKEHTI
+580 NGTTDSKWVEHTV
-593 ALTDLTSSDVI
+593 ALTGLSSTDVI
-604 DRIGLRVKNVDDQY
+604 DRIGLRVKNVDNQY

-631 TATPEAVKDLTIQ
+631 TATPQGVKDLTIQ
-644 VKEENKVSLSV
+644 VKEENKSSLSV
-655 KATWVLNS
+655 KATWALSS

-681 VLYKNSENGDVT
+681 VLYKNGENGTVS

-708 ELGETDQPFIGVR
+708 EMGESDKPFIGVR

-732 VVWQQVPRSTYASL
+732 VEWKEVPRANYASL
-746 PEKKQNL
+746 PEKKNNP

-765 AATAQQVRYVESFET
+765 YKTAQQVRYVETFKTE
-780 TGGATNINYHATGPK
+780 GGTTNIDYTAPGPK

-808 LTVKQGETFTLKI
+808 LTVNQGQTITIKI
-821 KGYEGKDDLRFC
+821 KGHEGQDDLRFC
-833 FGRGWIDLNGDYKFE
+833 FGRGWIDLNGDYNFE
-848 PGTIDQ
+848 PGTIAE
-854 NGEELFTIGQLRKGV
+854 NGEELFTVGKLRKGV
-869 KENVN
+869 IENVN
-874 PGQTLQ
+874 PGQTIS
-880 VRIPADAKRGMTRMR
+880 VTIPNDAKRGMTRMR
-895 IVFSDAWFKG
+895 IVFSDAWFQG

-914 KGFAIDFAVNITGNN
+914 KGFAIDFAVNITGTNA
-929 PERQTPKSTRDEGI
+929 ERPTPKSTRDEGT
-943 AEQPEGLSTSTS
+943 AEQPEGLSSSTS
-955 ITSFAGEAST
+955 ITSFAGEASA